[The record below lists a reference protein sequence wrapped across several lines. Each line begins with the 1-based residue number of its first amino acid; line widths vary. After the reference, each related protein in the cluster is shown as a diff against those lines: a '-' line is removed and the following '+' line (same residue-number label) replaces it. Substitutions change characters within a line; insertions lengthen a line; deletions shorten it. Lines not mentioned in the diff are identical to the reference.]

1 MRHNNRQI
9 IIFMR
14 RIILLSLAWAVT
26 TLGWAQ
32 NREISG
38 HVVDRDTK
46 DPIPQVTIQLLS
58 TADSAFVTGAL
69 TGEDGSFRLKASASG
84 RYILRFT
91 SVGYQ
96 REHRN
101 VTLKDS
107 TDVNIGTV
115 VLGADA
121 IMLKNTTV
129 TAQAARVTVV
139 EDTTIYNAAAYR
151 TPEGSVVEELVKKL
165 PGAEVSD
172 DGTVTI
178 NGKRVRKVKVDG
190 KEFMTGDT
198 KTAMKNLPTSI
209 VDKVKTYDERS
220 DMARITGIEDD
231 EETTVL
237 DFGLKEGMHRGT
249 FGNVDLGI
257 GTRKRYAERVMGSFM
272 NRKTRLVALGSANNV
287 GDRGFP
293 GGGGGGRFGGGQ
305 NGLNASKMIGL
316 NFNHESGQKKGA
328 RGSALQIDGSLL
340 WNHNDG
346 DRFSTTSTENF
357 VATSA
362 AFSNSLSQNYSRNN
376 SFQGQMRLEWEPD
389 TLWNVNMRASMNYS
403 ANDGNT
409 NSQSASYNKNPY
421 DIDGVTD
428 PLAQQD
434 ELEKLDSMMVN
445 AQKNQSV
452 SASNN
457 LTGNLSVMVNRK
469 LNAYGRNVT
478 LRGEV
483 GYGDNESKSLSENT
497 VALYQVR
504 NYLET
509 GDSTYVTRRYN
520 LTPTKNWNYSLQ
532 ATYSEPLTRRMFLQ
546 FNYQFR
552 YRYNKSDRSTY
563 DFSTNNPLMAGT
575 PFGPNQPGSIFAG
588 WNERYGGWDNYF
600 TPLGHP
606 LDYYENDSLSRFSE
620 YKNYIHDLRV
630 TLRIIQPKYQLNIG
644 VLIQPQRTHFVQ
656 RYYGH
661 DADTARNVL
670 NIAPTMNF
678 RYRWNRQKQVR
689 VEYRG
694 SSSQPSMSD
703 LLDITDDSNPLDV
716 TKGNPGLKPSFTHR
730 FNLRF
735 NNFIQSHTRFINAN
749 ASWSATRNSISNK
762 VTYNPLTGGRITQPD
777 NINGNWDASA
787 NITYNQSIDSAGV
800 WNISTATG
808 YNYNHYV
815 SYVTLQRNASSERN
829 TTYTSSV
836 SERLQVA
843 MRKDWFEVT
852 LDGSC
857 SYNHT
862 RNLLQETG
870 NLDTWQ
876 FSYGGSLNLYAP
888 WGMSLS
894 TDMHN
899 QSRRGYSDATLNTN
913 ELIWNAQLS
922 QSFLKGKPLTVMLQF
937 YDILHEMSNFSR
949 TINAM
954 RRSDTSYNS
963 INSYIMLHVV
973 YRMNVFGSREA
984 RRGMRGGMNF
994 GGFSD
999 GREGPGGFGGRGGRG
1014 GRRGGGGF
1022 GGRRN

>member
-1 MRHNNRQI
+1 
-9 IIFMR
+9 MR
-14 RIILLSLAWAVT
+14 RIIFLSLVWMMA
-26 TLGWAQ
+26 TLGWGQ
-32 NREISG
+32 NRQISG
-38 HVVDRDTK
+38 QVVDRDTK

-58 TADSAFVTGAL
+58 AADSAFVAGTL
-69 TGEDGSFRLKASASG
+69 TGDDGTFRLIASENG

-101 VTLKDS
+101 ITIKD
-107 TDVNIGTV
+107 TANVDLGTV
-115 VLGADA
+115 VMGADA

-129 TAQAARVTVV
+129 TAQAVRVTVV

-178 NGKRVRKVKVDG
+178 NGKRVKKVKVDG

-220 DMARITGIEDD
+220 DLARITGIEDD

-249 FGNVDLGI
+249 FGNIDLGL
-257 GTRKRYAERVMGSFM
+257 GTKKRYSGRAMGSYM
-272 NRKTRLVALGSANNV
+272 NRKSRIIGLGSANNV

-305 NGLNASKMIGL
+305 NGLNASKTAGL
-316 NFNHESGQKKGA
+316 NFNHESGQRKGQ
-328 RGSALQIDGSLL
+328 RGSALQTDASLQ

-346 DRFSTTSTENF
+346 DRFSTTSTQNF
-357 VATSA
+357 VATSG
-362 AFSNSLSQNYSRNN
+362 AFSNSLSQNFSRSNN
-376 SFQGQMRLEWEPD
+376 IQGQMRLEWTPD
-389 TLWNVNMRASMNYS
+389 TLWNVNMRANVNYS
-403 ANDGNT
+403 DNDGHT
-409 NSQSASYNKNPY
+409 TSQNASYNMNPY
-421 DIDGVTD
+421 DQEGITD
-428 PLAQQD
+428 PLAQQE
-434 ELEKLDSMMVN
+434 ELERIEKMMVNARNNNSVSYSDNLTANISMMVN
-445 AQKNQSV
+445 
-452 SASNN
+452 
-457 LTGNLSVMVNRK
+457 RR
-469 LNAYGRNVT
+469 LNPYGRNVT
-478 LRGEV
+478 LRGDA
-483 GYGDNESKSLSENT
+483 GYGNNESKSLSENA
-497 VALYQVR
+497 VELYQVK

-563 DFSTNNPLMAGT
+563 DFSSNNPLMAGT
-575 PFGPNQPGSIFAG
+575 MLGPNQPGSIFEG
-588 WNERYGGWDNYF
+588 WNELYGGWDSYF
-600 TPLGHP
+600 KQLGHP
-606 LDYYENDSLSRFSE
+606 VDYYESDSLSRFSE

-630 TLRIIQPKYQLNIG
+630 TLRIIQPKYQLSAG

-661 DADTARNVL
+661 DADTVRNVL

-678 RYRWNRQKQVR
+678 RYRWNRQKQLR

-694 SSSQPSMSD
+694 SSSQPSMGD

-749 ASWSATRNSISNK
+749 ASWSTTRNSISNK
-762 VTYNPLTGGRITQPD
+762 VTYNALTGGRITQPE
-777 NINGNWDASA
+777 NINGNWNASA
-787 NITYNQSIDSAGV
+787 GITYNQSVDSAGV
-800 WNISTATG
+800 WNISTATN
-808 YNYNHYV
+808 YSYNHYV
-815 SYVTLQRNASSERN
+815 AYVTLGRNASSERN
-829 TTYTSSV
+829 TTYTSSI
-836 SERLQVA
+836 SERLQLS

-963 INSYIMLHVV
+963 INSYAMLHVV
-973 YRMNVFGSREA
+973 YRLNVFGSREA
-984 RRGMRGGMNF
+984 RRGMMRGMNF
-994 GGFSD
+994 GGFSEGRD
-999 GREGPGGFGGRGGRG
+999 GSGGFGGRGGRG
-1014 GRRGGGGF
+1014 GRRGGGR
-1022 GGRRN
+1022 GR

>member
-1 MRHNNRQI
+1 
-9 IIFMR
+9 MR
-14 RIILLSLAWAVT
+14 RIIFLSLVWMMA
-26 TLGWAQ
+26 TLGWGQ
-32 NREISG
+32 NRQISG
-38 HVVDRDTK
+38 QVVDRDTK

-58 TADSAFVTGAL
+58 AADSAFVAGAL
-69 TGEDGSFRLKASASG
+69 TEDDGAFRLNASENG

-101 VTLKDS
+101 ITIKD
-107 TDVNIGTV
+107 TANVDLGTV
-115 VLGADA
+115 VMGADA

-129 TAQAARVTVV
+129 TAQAVRVTVV

-178 NGKRVRKVKVDG
+178 NGKRVKKVKVDG

-220 DMARITGIEDD
+220 DLARITGIEDD

-249 FGNVDLGI
+249 FGNVDLGL
-257 GTRKRYAERVMGSFM
+257 GTKKRYSGRAMGSYM
-272 NRKTRLVALGSANNV
+272 NRKSRIIGLGSANNV

-305 NGLNASKMIGL
+305 NGLNASKTAGL
-316 NFNHESGQKKGA
+316 NFNHESGQRKGQ
-328 RGSALQIDGSLL
+328 RGSALQTDASLQ

-346 DRFSTTSTENF
+346 DRFSTTSTQNF
-357 VATSA
+357 VATSG
-362 AFSNSLSQNYSRNN
+362 AFSNSQSQNFSRSNN
-376 SFQGQMRLEWEPD
+376 IQGQMRLEWTPD
-389 TLWNVNMRASMNYS
+389 TLWNVNMRANVNYS
-403 ANDGNT
+403 DNDGHT
-409 NSQSASYNKNPY
+409 TSQNASYNMNPY
-421 DIDGVTD
+421 DQEGITD
-428 PLAQQD
+428 PLAQQE
-434 ELEKLDSMMVN
+434 ELERIDKMMVNARNNNSVSYSDNLTANISMMVN
-445 AQKNQSV
+445 
-452 SASNN
+452 
-457 LTGNLSVMVNRK
+457 RR
-469 LNAYGRNVT
+469 LNPYGRNVT
-478 LRGEV
+478 LRGDA
-483 GYGDNESKSLSENT
+483 GYGNNESKSLSENA
-497 VALYQVR
+497 VELYQVK

-563 DFSTNNPLMAGT
+563 DFSSNNPLMAGT
-575 PFGPNQPGSIFAG
+575 MLGPNQPGSIFEG
-588 WNERYGGWDNYF
+588 WNELYGGWDSYF
-600 TPLGHP
+600 KQLGHP
-606 LDYYENDSLSRFSE
+606 VDYYESDSLSRFSE

-630 TLRIIQPKYQLNIG
+630 TLRIIQPKYQLSAG

-661 DADTARNVL
+661 DADTVRNVL

-678 RYRWNRQKQVR
+678 RYRWNRQKQLR

-694 SSSQPSMSD
+694 SSSQPSMGD

-762 VTYNPLTGGRITQPD
+762 VTYNALTGGRITQPE
-777 NINGNWDASA
+777 NINGNWNASA
-787 NITYNQSIDSAGV
+787 GITYNQSVDSAGV
-800 WNISTATG
+800 WNISTATN
-808 YNYNHYV
+808 YSYNHYV
-815 SYVTLQRNASSERN
+815 AYVTLGRNASSERN
-829 TTYTSSV
+829 TTYTSSI
-836 SERLQVA
+836 SERLQLS

-963 INSYIMLHVV
+963 INSYAMLHVV
-973 YRMNVFGSREA
+973 YRLNVFGSREA
-984 RRGMRGGMNF
+984 RRGMMRGMNF
-994 GGFSD
+994 GGFSEGRD
-999 GREGPGGFGGRGGRG
+999 GSGGFGGRGGRG

>member
-1 MRHNNRQI
+1 
-9 IIFMR
+9 MR
-14 RIILLSLAWAVT
+14 RIIFLGLVWMMA
-26 TLGWAQ
+26 TLGWGQ
-32 NREISG
+32 NRQISG
-38 HVVDRDTK
+38 QVVDRDTK

-58 TADSAFVTGAL
+58 AADSAFVAGTL
-69 TGEDGSFRLKASASG
+69 TGDDGAFRLNASENG

-101 VTLKDS
+101 ITIKD
-107 TDVNIGTV
+107 TANVDLGTV
-115 VLGADA
+115 VMGADA

-129 TAQAARVTVV
+129 TAQAVRVTVV

-178 NGKRVRKVKVDG
+178 NGKRVKKVKVDG

-220 DMARITGIEDD
+220 DLARITGIEDD

-249 FGNVDLGI
+249 FGNVDLGL
-257 GTRKRYAERVMGSFM
+257 GTKKRYSGRAMGSYM
-272 NRKTRLVALGSANNV
+272 NRKSRIIGLGSANNV

-305 NGLNASKMIGL
+305 NGLNASKTAGL
-316 NFNHESGQKKGA
+316 NFNHESGQRKGQ
-328 RGSALQIDGSLL
+328 RGSALQTDASLQ

-346 DRFSTTSTENF
+346 DRFSTTSTQNF
-357 VATSA
+357 VATSG
-362 AFSNSLSQNYSRNN
+362 AFSNSQSQNFSRSNN
-376 SFQGQMRLEWEPD
+376 IQGQMRLEWTPD
-389 TLWNVNMRASMNYS
+389 TLWNVNMRANVTYS
-403 ANDGNT
+403 DNDGHT
-409 NSQSASYNKNPY
+409 TSQNASYNMNPY
-421 DIDGVTD
+421 DQEGITD
-428 PLAQQD
+428 PLAQQE
-434 ELEKLDSMMVN
+434 ELERIDKMMVNARNNNSVSYSDNLTANISMMVN
-445 AQKNQSV
+445 
-452 SASNN
+452 
-457 LTGNLSVMVNRK
+457 RR
-469 LNAYGRNVT
+469 LNPYGRNVT
-478 LRGEV
+478 LRGDA
-483 GYGDNESKSLSENT
+483 GYGNNESKSLSENA
-497 VALYQVR
+497 VELYQVK

-563 DFSTNNPLMAGT
+563 DFSSNNPLMAGT
-575 PFGPNQPGSIFAG
+575 MLGPNQPGSIFEG
-588 WNERYGGWDNYF
+588 WNELYGGWDSYF
-600 TPLGHP
+600 KQLGHP
-606 LDYYENDSLSRFSE
+606 VDYYESDSLSRFSE

-630 TLRIIQPKYQLNIG
+630 TLRIIQPKYQLSAG

-661 DADTARNVL
+661 DADTVRNVL

-678 RYRWNRQKQVR
+678 RYRWNRQKQLR

-694 SSSQPSMSD
+694 SSSQPSMGD

-762 VTYNPLTGGRITQPD
+762 VTYNALTGGRITQPE
-777 NINGNWDASA
+777 NINGNWNASA
-787 NITYNQSIDSAGV
+787 GITYNQSVDSAGV
-800 WNISTATG
+800 WNISTATN
-808 YNYNHYV
+808 YSYNHYV
-815 SYVTLQRNASSERN
+815 AYVTLGRNASSERN
-829 TTYTSSV
+829 TTYTSSI
-836 SERLQVA
+836 SERLQLS

-922 QSFLKGKPLTVMLQF
+922 QSFLKGRPLTVMLQF

-963 INSYIMLHVV
+963 INSYAMLHVM
-973 YRMNVFGSREA
+973 YRLNVFGSREA
-984 RRGMRGGMNF
+984 RRGMMRGMNF
-994 GGFSD
+994 GGFSE
-999 GREGPGGFGGRGGRG
+999 GREGSGGFGGRGGRG
-1014 GRRGGGGF
+1014 GRRGGGR
-1022 GGRRN
+1022 GR

>member
-1 MRHNNRQI
+1 
-9 IIFMR
+9 MR
-14 RIILLSLAWAVT
+14 RIIFLSLVWMMA
-26 TLGWAQ
+26 TLGWGQ
-32 NREISG
+32 NRQISG
-38 HVVDRDTK
+38 QVVDRDTK

-58 TADSAFVTGAL
+58 AADSAFVAGAL
-69 TGEDGSFRLKASASG
+69 TGDDGAFRLNASENG

-101 VTLKDS
+101 ITIKD
-107 TDVNIGTV
+107 TANVDLGTV
-115 VLGADA
+115 VMGADA

-129 TAQAARVTVV
+129 TAQAVRVTVV

-178 NGKRVRKVKVDG
+178 NGKRVKKVKVDG

-220 DMARITGIEDD
+220 DLARITGIEDD

-249 FGNVDLGI
+249 FGNVDLGL
-257 GTRKRYAERVMGSFM
+257 GTKKRYSGRAMGSYM
-272 NRKTRLVALGSANNV
+272 NRKSRIIGLGSANNV

-305 NGLNASKMIGL
+305 NGLNASKTAGL
-316 NFNHESGQKKGA
+316 NFNHESGQRKGQ
-328 RGSALQIDGSLL
+328 RGSALQTDASLQ

-346 DRFSTTSTENF
+346 DRFSTTSTQNF
-357 VATSA
+357 VATSG
-362 AFSNSLSQNYSRNN
+362 AFSNSLSQNFSRSNN
-376 SFQGQMRLEWEPD
+376 IQGQMRLEWTPD
-389 TLWNVNMRASMNYS
+389 TLWNVNMRANVNYS
-403 ANDGNT
+403 DNDGHT
-409 NSQSASYNKNPY
+409 TSQNASYNMNPY
-421 DIDGVTD
+421 DQEGITD
-428 PLAQQD
+428 PLAQQE
-434 ELEKLDSMMVN
+434 ELERIDKMMVNARNNNSVSYSDNLTANISMMVN
-445 AQKNQSV
+445 
-452 SASNN
+452 
-457 LTGNLSVMVNRK
+457 RR
-469 LNAYGRNVT
+469 LNPYGRNVT
-478 LRGEV
+478 LRGDA
-483 GYGDNESKSLSENT
+483 GYGNNESKSLSENA
-497 VALYQVR
+497 VELYQVK

-563 DFSTNNPLMAGT
+563 DFSSNNPLMAGT
-575 PFGPNQPGSIFAG
+575 MLGPNQPGSIFEG
-588 WNERYGGWDNYF
+588 WNELYGGWDSYF
-600 TPLGHP
+600 KQLGHP
-606 LDYYENDSLSRFSE
+606 VDYYESDSLSRFSE

-630 TLRIIQPKYQLNIG
+630 TLRIIQPKYQLSAG

-661 DADTARNVL
+661 DADTVRNVL

-678 RYRWNRQKQVR
+678 RYRWNRQKQLR

-694 SSSQPSMSD
+694 SSSQPSMGD

-762 VTYNPLTGGRITQPD
+762 VTYNALTGGRITQPE
-777 NINGNWDASA
+777 NINGNWNASA
-787 NITYNQSIDSAGV
+787 GITYNQSVDSAGV
-800 WNISTATG
+800 WNISTATN
-808 YNYNHYV
+808 YSYNHYV
-815 SYVTLQRNASSERN
+815 AYVTLGRNASSERN
-829 TTYTSSV
+829 TTYTSSI
-836 SERLQVA
+836 SERLQLS

-963 INSYIMLHVV
+963 INSYAMLHVV
-973 YRMNVFGSREA
+973 YRLNVFGSRDA
-984 RRGMRGGMNF
+984 RRGMMRGMNF
-994 GGFSD
+994 GGLSE
-999 GREGPGGFGGRGGRG
+999 GREGSGGFGGRGGRG
-1014 GRRGGGGF
+1014 GRRGGGR
-1022 GGRRN
+1022 GR

>member
-1 MRHNNRQI
+1 
-9 IIFMR
+9 MR
-14 RIILLSLAWAVT
+14 RIIFLSLVWMIA
-26 TLGWAQ
+26 TLGWGQ
-32 NREISG
+32 NRQISG
-38 HVVDRDTK
+38 QVVDRDTK
-46 DPIPQVTIQLLS
+46 EAIPQVTIQLLS
-58 TADSAFVTGAL
+58 AADSAFVAGTLTEDDGA
-69 TGEDGSFRLKASASG
+69 FRLNASENG

-101 VTLKDS
+101 ITIKD
-107 TDVNIGTV
+107 TANVDLGTV
-115 VLGADA
+115 VMGADA

-129 TAQAARVTVV
+129 TAQAVRVTVV

-178 NGKRVRKVKVDG
+178 NGKRVKKVKVDG

-198 KTAMKNLPTSI
+198 KAAMKNLPTAI

-220 DMARITGIEDD
+220 DLARITGIEDD

-249 FGNVDLGI
+249 FGNVDLGL
-257 GTRKRYAERVMGSFM
+257 GTKKRYSGRAMGSYM
-272 NRKTRLVALGSANNV
+272 NRKSRIIGLGSANNV

-305 NGLNASKMIGL
+305 NGLNASKTAGL
-316 NFNHESGQKKGA
+316 NFNHESGQRKGQ
-328 RGSALQIDGSLL
+328 RGSALQTDASLQ

-346 DRFSTTSTENF
+346 DRFSTTSTQNF
-357 VATSA
+357 VATSG
-362 AFSNSLSQNYSRNN
+362 AFSNSLSQNFSRSNN
-376 SFQGQMRLEWEPD
+376 IQGQMRLEWTPD
-389 TLWNVNMRASMNYS
+389 TLWNVNMRANVNYS
-403 ANDGNT
+403 DNDGHT
-409 NSQSASYNKNPY
+409 TSQNASYNMNPY
-421 DIDGVTD
+421 DQEGITD
-428 PLAQQD
+428 PLAQQE
-434 ELEKLDSMMVN
+434 ELERIEKMMVNARNNNSVSYSDNLTANISMMVN
-445 AQKNQSV
+445 
-452 SASNN
+452 
-457 LTGNLSVMVNRK
+457 RR
-469 LNAYGRNVT
+469 LNPYGRNVT
-478 LRGEV
+478 LRGDA
-483 GYGDNESKSLSENT
+483 GYGNNESKSLSENA
-497 VALYQVR
+497 VELYQVK

-563 DFSTNNPLMAGT
+563 DFSSNNPLMAGT
-575 PFGPNQPGSIFAG
+575 MLGPNQPGSIFEG
-588 WNERYGGWDNYF
+588 WHELYGGWDSYF
-600 TPLGHP
+600 KQLGYP
-606 LDYYENDSLSRFSE
+606 VDYYESDSLSRFSE

-630 TLRIIQPKYQLNIG
+630 TLRIIQPKYQLSAG

-661 DADTARNVL
+661 DADTVRNVL

-678 RYRWNRQKQVR
+678 RYRWNRQKQLR

-694 SSSQPSMSD
+694 SSSQPSMGD

-762 VTYNPLTGGRITQPD
+762 VTYNALTGGRITQPE
-777 NINGNWDASA
+777 NINGNWNASA
-787 NITYNQSIDSAGV
+787 GITYNQSVDSAGV
-800 WNISTATG
+800 WNISTATN
-808 YNYNHYV
+808 YSYNHYV
-815 SYVTLQRNASSERN
+815 AYVTLGRNASSERN
-829 TTYTSSV
+829 TTYTSSI
-836 SERLQVA
+836 SERLQLS

-963 INSYIMLHVV
+963 INSYAMLHVV
-973 YRMNVFGSREA
+973 YRLNVFGSREA
-984 RRGMRGGMNF
+984 RRGMMRGMNF
-994 GGFSD
+994 GGFSE
-999 GREGPGGFGGRGGRG
+999 GREGSGGFGGRGGRG

-1022 GGRRN
+1022 GGRGR

>member
-1 MRHNNRQI
+1 
-9 IIFMR
+9 MR
-14 RIILLSLAWAVT
+14 RIIFLGLVWMMA
-26 TLGWAQ
+26 TLGWGQ
-32 NREISG
+32 NRQISG
-38 HVVDRDTK
+38 QVVDRDTK

-58 TADSAFVTGAL
+58 AADSAFVAGAL
-69 TGEDGSFRLKASASG
+69 TGDDGAFRLNASENG

-101 VTLKDS
+101 ITIKD
-107 TDVNIGTV
+107 TANVDLGTV
-115 VLGADA
+115 VMGADA

-129 TAQAARVTVV
+129 TAQAVRVTVV

-178 NGKRVRKVKVDG
+178 NGKRVKKVKVDG

-220 DMARITGIEDD
+220 DLARITGIEDD

-249 FGNVDLGI
+249 FGNVDLGL
-257 GTRKRYAERVMGSFM
+257 GTKKRYSGRAMGSYM
-272 NRKTRLVALGSANNV
+272 NRKSRIIGLGSANNV

-305 NGLNASKMIGL
+305 NGLNASKTAGL
-316 NFNHESGQKKGA
+316 NFNHESGQRKGQ
-328 RGSALQIDGSLL
+328 RGSALQTDASLQ

-346 DRFSTTSTENF
+346 DRFSTTSTQNF
-357 VATSA
+357 VATSG
-362 AFSNSLSQNYSRNN
+362 AFSNSQSQNFSRSNN
-376 SFQGQMRLEWEPD
+376 IQGQMRLEWTPD
-389 TLWNVNMRASMNYS
+389 TLWNVNMRANVNYS
-403 ANDGNT
+403 DNDGHT
-409 NSQSASYNKNPY
+409 TSQNASYNMNPY
-421 DIDGVTD
+421 DQEGITD
-428 PLAQQD
+428 PLAQQE
-434 ELEKLDSMMVN
+434 ELERIDKMMVNARNNNSVSYSDNLTANISMMVN
-445 AQKNQSV
+445 
-452 SASNN
+452 
-457 LTGNLSVMVNRK
+457 RR
-469 LNAYGRNVT
+469 LNPYGRNVT
-478 LRGEV
+478 LRGDA
-483 GYGDNESKSLSENT
+483 GYGNNESKSLSENA
-497 VALYQVR
+497 VELYQVK

-563 DFSTNNPLMAGT
+563 DFSSNNPLVAGT
-575 PFGPNQPGSIFAG
+575 MLGPNQPGSIFEG
-588 WNERYGGWDNYF
+588 WNELYGGWDSYF
-600 TPLGHP
+600 KQLGHP
-606 LDYYENDSLSRFSE
+606 VDYYESDSLSRFSE

-630 TLRIIQPKYQLNIG
+630 TLRIIQPKYQLSAG

-661 DADTARNVL
+661 DADTVRNVL

-678 RYRWNRQKQVR
+678 RYRWNRQKQLR

-694 SSSQPSMSD
+694 SSSQPSMGD

-762 VTYNPLTGGRITQPD
+762 VTYNALTGGRITQPE
-777 NINGNWDASA
+777 NINGNWNASA
-787 NITYNQSIDSAGV
+787 GITYNQSVDSAGV
-800 WNISTATG
+800 WNISTATN
-808 YNYNHYV
+808 YSYNHYV
-815 SYVTLQRNASSERN
+815 AYVTLGRNASSERN
-829 TTYTSSV
+829 TTYTSSI
-836 SERLQVA
+836 SERLQLS

-876 FSYGGSLNLYAP
+876 FSYGGSLNLYVP

-937 YDILHEMSNFSR
+937 YDILHKMSNFSR

-963 INSYIMLHVV
+963 INSYAMLHVV
-973 YRMNVFGSREA
+973 YRLNVFGSREA
-984 RRGMRGGMNF
+984 RRGMMRGMNF

-999 GREGPGGFGGRGGRG
+999 GRDGSGGFGGRGGRG

-1022 GGRRN
+1022 GGRGR

>member
-1 MRHNNRQI
+1 MMATLGWGQNRQI
-9 IIFMR
+9 
-14 RIILLSLAWAVT
+14 
-26 TLGWAQ
+26 
-32 NREISG
+32 SG
-38 HVVDRDTK
+38 QVVDRDTK

-58 TADSAFVTGAL
+58 AADSAFVAGAL
-69 TGEDGSFRLKASASG
+69 TGDDGAFRLNALENG

-101 VTLKDS
+101 ITIKD
-107 TDVNIGTV
+107 TANVDLGTV
-115 VLGADA
+115 VMGADA

-129 TAQAARVTVV
+129 TAQAVRVTVV

-178 NGKRVRKVKVDG
+178 NGKRVKKVKVDG

-220 DMARITGIEDD
+220 DLARITGIEDD

-249 FGNVDLGI
+249 FGNVDLGL
-257 GTRKRYAERVMGSFM
+257 GTKKRYSGRAMGSYM
-272 NRKTRLVALGSANNV
+272 NRKSRIIGLGSANNV

-305 NGLNASKMIGL
+305 NGLNASKTAGL
-316 NFNHESGQKKGA
+316 NFNHESGQRKGQ
-328 RGSALQIDGSLL
+328 RGSALQTDASLQ

-346 DRFSTTSTENF
+346 DRFSTTSTQNF
-357 VATSA
+357 VATSG
-362 AFSNSLSQNYSRNN
+362 AFSNSLSQNFSRNN
-376 SFQGQMRLEWEPD
+376 NIQGQMRLEWTPD
-389 TLWNVNMRASMNYS
+389 TLWNVNMRANVNYS
-403 ANDGNT
+403 DNDGHT
-409 NSQSASYNKNPY
+409 TSQNASYNMNPY
-421 DIDGVTD
+421 DQEGITD
-428 PLAQQD
+428 PLAQQE
-434 ELEKLDSMMVN
+434 ELERIDKMMVNARNNNSVSYSDNLTGNISMMVN
-445 AQKNQSV
+445 
-452 SASNN
+452 
-457 LTGNLSVMVNRK
+457 RR
-469 LNAYGRNVT
+469 LNPYGRNVT
-478 LRGEV
+478 LRGDA
-483 GYGDNESKSLSENT
+483 GYGNNESKSLSENA
-497 VALYQVR
+497 VELYQVK

-563 DFSTNNPLMAGT
+563 DFSSNNPLMAGT
-575 PFGPNQPGSIFAG
+575 MLGPNQPGSIFEG
-588 WNERYGGWDNYF
+588 WNELYGGWDSYF
-600 TPLGHP
+600 KQLGHP
-606 LDYYENDSLSRFSE
+606 VDYYESDSLSRFSE

-630 TLRIIQPKYQLNIG
+630 TLRIIQPKYQLSAG

-661 DADTARNVL
+661 DADTVRNVL

-678 RYRWNRQKQVR
+678 RYRWNRQKQLR

-694 SSSQPSMSD
+694 SSSQPSMGD

-762 VTYNPLTGGRITQPD
+762 VTYNALTGGRITQPE
-777 NINGNWDASA
+777 NINGNWNASA
-787 NITYNQSIDSAGV
+787 GITYNQSVDSAGV
-800 WNISTATG
+800 WNISTATN
-808 YNYNHYV
+808 YSYNHYV
-815 SYVTLQRNASSERN
+815 AYVTLGRNASSERN
-829 TTYTSSV
+829 TTYTSSI
-836 SERLQVA
+836 SERLQLS

-963 INSYIMLHVV
+963 INSYAMLHVV
-973 YRMNVFGSREA
+973 YRLNVFGSREA
-984 RRGMRGGMNF
+984 RRGMMRGMNF
-994 GGFSD
+994 GGFSE
-999 GREGPGGFGGRGGRG
+999 GREGSGGFGGRGGRG
-1014 GRRGGGGF
+1014 GRRGGGR
-1022 GGRRN
+1022 GR

>member
-1 MRHNNRQI
+1 MMATLGWGQNRQI
-9 IIFMR
+9 
-14 RIILLSLAWAVT
+14 
-26 TLGWAQ
+26 
-32 NREISG
+32 SG
-38 HVVDRDTK
+38 QVVDRDTK

-58 TADSAFVTGAL
+58 AADSAFVAGAL
-69 TGEDGSFRLKASASG
+69 TGDDGAFRLNALENG

-101 VTLKDS
+101 ITIKD
-107 TDVNIGTV
+107 TANVDLGTV
-115 VLGADA
+115 VMGADA

-129 TAQAARVTVV
+129 TAQAVRVTVV

-178 NGKRVRKVKVDG
+178 NGKRVKKVKVDG

-220 DMARITGIEDD
+220 DLARITGIEDD

-249 FGNVDLGI
+249 FGNVDLGL
-257 GTRKRYAERVMGSFM
+257 GTKKRYSGRAMGSYM
-272 NRKTRLVALGSANNV
+272 NRKSRIIGLGSANNV

-305 NGLNASKMIGL
+305 NGLNASKTAGL
-316 NFNHESGQKKGA
+316 NFNHESGQRKGQ
-328 RGSALQIDGSLL
+328 RGSALQTDASLQ

-346 DRFSTTSTENF
+346 DRFSTTSTQNF
-357 VATSA
+357 VATSG
-362 AFSNSLSQNYSRNN
+362 AFSNSLSQNFSRNN
-376 SFQGQMRLEWEPD
+376 NIQGQMRLEWTPD
-389 TLWNVNMRASMNYS
+389 TLWNVNMRANVNYS
-403 ANDGNT
+403 DNDGHT
-409 NSQSASYNKNPY
+409 TSQNASYNMNPY
-421 DIDGVTD
+421 DQEGITD
-428 PLAQQD
+428 PLAQQE
-434 ELEKLDSMMVN
+434 ELERIDKMMVNARNNNSVSYSDNLTANISMMVN
-445 AQKNQSV
+445 
-452 SASNN
+452 
-457 LTGNLSVMVNRK
+457 RR
-469 LNAYGRNVT
+469 LNPYGRNVT
-478 LRGEV
+478 LRGDA
-483 GYGDNESKSLSENT
+483 GYGNNESKSLSENA
-497 VALYQVR
+497 VELYQVK

-563 DFSTNNPLMAGT
+563 DFSSNNPLMAGT
-575 PFGPNQPGSIFAG
+575 MLGPNQPGSIFEG
-588 WNERYGGWDNYF
+588 WNELYGGWDSYF
-600 TPLGHP
+600 KQLGHP
-606 LDYYENDSLSRFSE
+606 VDYYESDSLSRFSE

-630 TLRIIQPKYQLNIG
+630 TLRIIQPKYQLSAG

-661 DADTARNVL
+661 DADTVRNVL

-678 RYRWNRQKQVR
+678 RYRWNRQKQLR

-694 SSSQPSMSD
+694 SSSQPSMGD

-762 VTYNPLTGGRITQPD
+762 VTYNALTGGRITQPE
-777 NINGNWDASA
+777 NINGNWNASA
-787 NITYNQSIDSAGV
+787 GITYNQSVDSAGV
-800 WNISTATG
+800 WNISTATN
-808 YNYNHYV
+808 YSYNHYV
-815 SYVTLQRNASSERN
+815 AYVTLGRNASSERN
-829 TTYTSSV
+829 TTYTSSI
-836 SERLQVA
+836 SERLQLS

-963 INSYIMLHVV
+963 INSYAMLHVV
-973 YRMNVFGSREA
+973 YRLNVFGSREA
-984 RRGMRGGMNF
+984 RRGMMRGMNF
-994 GGFSD
+994 GGFSE
-999 GREGPGGFGGRGGRG
+999 GREGSGGFGGRGGRG

-1022 GGRRN
+1022 GGRGR

>member
-1 MRHNNRQI
+1 
-9 IIFMR
+9 MR
-14 RIILLSLAWAVT
+14 RIIFLSLVWMMA
-26 TLGWAQ
+26 TLGWGQ
-32 NREISG
+32 NRKISG
-38 HVVDRDTK
+38 QVVDRDTK

-58 TADSAFVTGAL
+58 AADSAFVAGAL
-69 TGEDGSFRLKASASG
+69 TEDDGAFRLNASENG

-101 VTLKDS
+101 ITIKD
-107 TDVNIGTV
+107 TANVDLGTV
-115 VLGADA
+115 VMGADA

-129 TAQAARVTVV
+129 TAQAVRVTVV

-178 NGKRVRKVKVDG
+178 NGKRVKKVKVDG

-220 DMARITGIEDD
+220 DLARITGIEDD

-249 FGNVDLGI
+249 FGNVDLGL
-257 GTRKRYAERVMGSFM
+257 GTKKRYSGRAMGSYM
-272 NRKTRLVALGSANNV
+272 NRKSRIIGLGSANNV

-305 NGLNASKMIGL
+305 NGLNASKTAGL
-316 NFNHESGQKKGA
+316 NFNHESGQRKGQ
-328 RGSALQIDGSLL
+328 RGSALQTDASLQ

-346 DRFSTTSTENF
+346 DRFSTTSTQNF
-357 VATSA
+357 VATSG
-362 AFSNSLSQNYSRNN
+362 AFSNSQSQNFSRSNN
-376 SFQGQMRLEWEPD
+376 IQGQMRLEWTPD
-389 TLWNVNMRASMNYS
+389 TLWNVNMRANVNYS
-403 ANDGNT
+403 DNDGHT
-409 NSQSASYNKNPY
+409 TSQNASYNMNPY
-421 DIDGVTD
+421 DQEGITD
-428 PLAQQD
+428 PLAQQE
-434 ELEKLDSMMVN
+434 ELERIDKMMVNARNNNSVSYSDNLTANISMMVN
-445 AQKNQSV
+445 
-452 SASNN
+452 
-457 LTGNLSVMVNRK
+457 RR
-469 LNAYGRNVT
+469 LNPYGRNVT
-478 LRGEV
+478 LRGDA
-483 GYGDNESKSLSENT
+483 GYGNNESKSLSENA
-497 VALYQVR
+497 VELYQVK

-563 DFSTNNPLMAGT
+563 DFSSNNPLMAGT
-575 PFGPNQPGSIFAG
+575 MLGPNQPGSIFEG
-588 WNERYGGWDNYF
+588 WNELYGGWDSYF
-600 TPLGHP
+600 KQLGHP
-606 LDYYENDSLSRFSE
+606 VDYYESDSLSRFSE

-630 TLRIIQPKYQLNIG
+630 TLRIIQPKYQLSAG

-661 DADTARNVL
+661 DADTVRNVL

-678 RYRWNRQKQVR
+678 RYRWNRQKQLR

-694 SSSQPSMSD
+694 SSSQPSMGD

-762 VTYNPLTGGRITQPD
+762 VTYNALTGGRITQPE
-777 NINGNWDASA
+777 NINGNWNASA
-787 NITYNQSIDSAGV
+787 GITYNQSVDSAGV
-800 WNISTATG
+800 WNISTATN
-808 YNYNHYV
+808 YSYNHYV
-815 SYVTLQRNASSERN
+815 AYVTLGRNASSERN
-829 TTYTSSV
+829 TTYTSSI
-836 SERLQVA
+836 SERLQLS

-937 YDILHEMSNFSR
+937 YDILHQMSNFSR

-963 INSYIMLHVV
+963 INSYAMLHVV
-973 YRMNVFGSREA
+973 YRLNVFGSREA
-984 RRGMRGGMNF
+984 RRGMMRGMNF
-994 GGFSD
+994 GGFSEGWD
-999 GREGPGGFGGRGGRG
+999 GSGGFGGRGGRG

>member
-1 MRHNNRQI
+1 
-9 IIFMR
+9 MR
-14 RIILLSLAWAVT
+14 RIILLSLVWVMA
-26 TLGWAQ
+26 TLGWGQ
-32 NREISG
+32 NRQISG
-38 HVVDRDTK
+38 QVVDRDTK

-58 TADSAFVTGAL
+58 AADSAFVAGAL
-69 TGEDGSFRLKASASG
+69 TDDDGAFRLNASGNG

-96 REHRN
+96 REHKN
-101 VTLKDS
+101 ITLKD
-107 TDVNIGTV
+107 TANVDLGTV
-115 VLGADA
+115 VMGADA

-172 DGTVTI
+172 DGSVTI
-178 NGKRVRKVKVDG
+178 NGKKVKKIKVDG

-220 DMARITGIEDD
+220 DLARITGIEDD
-231 EETTVL
+231 DESTVL
-237 DFGLKEGMHRGT
+237 DFALKEGMHRGT
-249 FGNVDLGI
+249 FGNVDLGV
-257 GTRKRYAERVMGSFM
+257 GTKKRYSERAMGSYM
-272 NRKTRLVALGSANNV
+272 NQKMRVVGLGSANNV

-305 NGLNASKMIGL
+305 NGLNASKMLGL
-316 NFNHESGQKKGA
+316 NFNRESGQKKGG
-328 RGSALQIDGSLL
+328 RGSALQFDGSLL

-346 DRFSTTSTENF
+346 DRQSATSTQNF
-357 VATSA
+357 VTTAS
-362 AFSNSLSQNYSRNN
+362 AFSNSLSQNFSRNN
-376 SFQGQMRLEWEPD
+376 ILQGQMRLEWQPD
-389 TLWNVNMRASMNYS
+389 TVWNVSMRANVNYS
-403 ANDGNT
+403 NNDGRT
-409 NSQSASYNKNPY
+409 TSQDASYNMNPY
-421 DIDGVTD
+421 DQDGITD

-434 ELEKLDSMMVN
+434 ELEQIDKMMVN
-445 AQKNQSV
+445 ARNNNSV
-452 SASNN
+452 SYSD
-457 LTGNLSVMVNRK
+457 NLSANISTMVNYK
-469 LNAYGRNVT
+469 LNQYGRNVT
-478 LRGEV
+478 VRGDV
-483 GYGDNESKSLSENT
+483 GYGNNESKNLSENE
-497 VALYQVR
+497 VELYQVK

-563 DFSTNNPLMAGT
+563 DFSSNNPLMMGT
-575 PFGPNQPGSIFAG
+575 IFGPNQPGSLLDA
-588 WNERYGGWDNYF
+588 WNERYGGWDSYF

-606 LDYYENDSLSRFSE
+606 VEYYESESLSRFSE
-620 YKNYIHDLRV
+620 YTNYIHDLRV
-630 TLRIIQPKYQLNIG
+630 TLRVIQEKYQLNIG
-644 VLIQPQRTHFVQ
+644 VLMQPQRTHFVQ

-661 DADTARNVL
+661 DADTVRNVL
-670 NIAPTMNF
+670 NVAPTMTF
-678 RYRWNRQKQVR
+678 RYRWNRQKQLR
-689 VEYRG
+689 LEYRG
-694 SSSQPSMSD
+694 SSSQPSMGD

-749 ASWSATRNSISNK
+749 ASWSTTLNSISNM
-762 VTYNPLTGGRITQPD
+762 VTYNPLTGGRLTQPE
-777 NINGNWDASA
+777 NINGNWNASA
-787 NITYNQSIDSAGV
+787 GITYNQAIDSAGV
-800 WNISTATG
+800 WNVSTATN

-815 SYVTLQRNASSERN
+815 GYVSLQRNASSERN
-829 TTYTSSV
+829 TTYTSSI
-836 SERLQVA
+836 SERLQLS
-843 MRKDWFEVT
+843 MRKDWYEVT

-913 ELIWNAQLS
+913 ELIWNAQIS
-922 QSFLKGKPLTVMLQF
+922 QSFLKGRPLTVMLQF
-937 YDILHEMSNFSR
+937 YDILNEMSNFSR
-949 TINAM
+949 SINAM

-963 INSYIMLHVV
+963 INSYAMLHVV
-973 YRMNVFGSREA
+973 YRMNLFGSREA
-984 RRGMRGGMNF
+984 RRGMRGRNF
-994 GGFSD
+994 GGFPGMPD
-999 GREGPGGFGGRGGRG
+999 GGGGRGGRG
-1014 GRRGGGGF
+1014 GFGGGRGGGFGGGGF
-1022 GGRRN
+1022 GGGGRRGR

>member
-1 MRHNNRQI
+1 MRKFIFLGLVWMMATLGWGQNRQI
-9 IIFMR
+9 
-14 RIILLSLAWAVT
+14 
-26 TLGWAQ
+26 
-32 NREISG
+32 SG
-38 HVVDRDTK
+38 QVVDRDTK

-58 TADSAFVTGAL
+58 AADSAFMAGAL
-69 TGEDGSFRLKASASG
+69 TGDDGAFRLNASENG

-101 VTLKDS
+101 ITIKD
-107 TDVNIGTV
+107 TANVDLGTV
-115 VLGADA
+115 VMGADA

-129 TAQAARVTVV
+129 TAQAVRVTVV

-178 NGKRVRKVKVDG
+178 NGKRVKKVKVDG

-220 DMARITGIEDD
+220 DLARITGIEDD

-249 FGNVDLGI
+249 FGNIDLGL
-257 GTRKRYAERVMGSFM
+257 GTKKRYSGRAMGSYM
-272 NRKTRLVALGSANNV
+272 NRKSRIIGLGSANNV

-305 NGLNASKMIGL
+305 NGLNASKTAGL
-316 NFNHESGQKKGA
+316 NFNHESGQRKGQ
-328 RGSALQIDGSLL
+328 RGSALQTDASLQ

-346 DRFSTTSTENF
+346 DRFSTTSTQNF
-357 VATSA
+357 VATSG
-362 AFSNSLSQNYSRNN
+362 AFSNSLSQNFSRSNN
-376 SFQGQMRLEWEPD
+376 IQGQMRLEWTPD
-389 TLWNVNMRASMNYS
+389 TLWNVNMRANVNYS
-403 ANDGNT
+403 DNDGHT
-409 NSQSASYNKNPY
+409 TSQNASYNMNPY
-421 DIDGVTD
+421 DQEGITD
-428 PLAQQD
+428 PLAQQE
-434 ELEKLDSMMVN
+434 ELERIEKMMVNARNNNSVSYSDNLTANISMMVN
-445 AQKNQSV
+445 
-452 SASNN
+452 
-457 LTGNLSVMVNRK
+457 RR
-469 LNAYGRNVT
+469 LNPYGRNVT
-478 LRGEV
+478 LRGDA
-483 GYGDNESKSLSENT
+483 GYGNNESKSLSENA
-497 VALYQVR
+497 VELYQVK

-563 DFSTNNPLMAGT
+563 DFSSNNPLMAGT
-575 PFGPNQPGSIFAG
+575 MLGPNQPGSIFEG
-588 WNERYGGWDNYF
+588 WNELHGGWDSYF
-600 TPLGHP
+600 KQLGHP
-606 LDYYENDSLSRFSE
+606 VDYYESDSLSRFSE

-630 TLRIIQPKYQLNIG
+630 TLRIIQPKYQLSAG

-661 DADTARNVL
+661 DADTVRNVL

-678 RYRWNRQKQVR
+678 RYRWNRQKQLR

-694 SSSQPSMSD
+694 SSSQPSMGD

-762 VTYNPLTGGRITQPD
+762 VTYNALTGGRITQPE
-777 NINGNWDASA
+777 NINGNWNASA
-787 NITYNQSIDSAGV
+787 GITYNQSVDSAGV
-800 WNISTATG
+800 WNISTATN
-808 YNYNHYV
+808 YSYNHYV
-815 SYVTLQRNASSERN
+815 AYVTLGRNASSERN
-829 TTYTSSV
+829 TTYTSSI
-836 SERLQVA
+836 SERLQLS

-922 QSFLKGKPLTVMLQF
+922 QSFLKGRPLTVMLQF

-963 INSYIMLHVV
+963 INSYAMLHVV
-973 YRMNVFGSREA
+973 YRLNVFGSREA
-984 RRGMRGGMNF
+984 RRGMMRGMNF
-994 GGFSD
+994 GGFSEGRD
-999 GREGPGGFGGRGGRG
+999 GSGGFGGRGGRG
-1014 GRRGGGGF
+1014 GRRGGGR
-1022 GGRRN
+1022 GR

>member
-1 MRHNNRQI
+1 MMATLGWGQNRQI
-9 IIFMR
+9 
-14 RIILLSLAWAVT
+14 
-26 TLGWAQ
+26 
-32 NREISG
+32 SG
-38 HVVDRDTK
+38 QVVDRDTK

-58 TADSAFVTGAL
+58 AADSAFVAGAL
-69 TGEDGSFRLKASASG
+69 TEDDGAFRLNASENG

-101 VTLKDS
+101 ITIKD
-107 TDVNIGTV
+107 TANVDLGTV
-115 VLGADA
+115 VMGADA

-129 TAQAARVTVV
+129 TAQAVRVTVV

-178 NGKRVRKVKVDG
+178 NGKRVKKVKVDG

-220 DMARITGIEDD
+220 DLARITGIEDD

-249 FGNVDLGI
+249 FGNVDLGL
-257 GTRKRYAERVMGSFM
+257 GTKKRYSGRAMGSYM
-272 NRKTRLVALGSANNV
+272 NRKSRIIGLGSANNV

-305 NGLNASKMIGL
+305 NGLNASKTAGL
-316 NFNHESGQKKGA
+316 NFNHESGQRKGQ
-328 RGSALQIDGSLL
+328 RGSALQTDASLQ

-346 DRFSTTSTENF
+346 DRFSTTSTQNF
-357 VATSA
+357 VATSG
-362 AFSNSLSQNYSRNN
+362 AFSNSLSQNFSRSNN
-376 SFQGQMRLEWEPD
+376 IQGQMRLEWTPD
-389 TLWNVNMRASMNYS
+389 TLWNVNMRANVNYS
-403 ANDGNT
+403 DNDGHT
-409 NSQSASYNKNPY
+409 TSQNASYNMNPY
-421 DIDGVTD
+421 DQEGITD
-428 PLAQQD
+428 PLAQQE
-434 ELEKLDSMMVN
+434 ELERIDKMMVNARNNNSVSYSDNLTANISMMVN
-445 AQKNQSV
+445 
-452 SASNN
+452 
-457 LTGNLSVMVNRK
+457 RR
-469 LNAYGRNVT
+469 LNPYGRNVT
-478 LRGEV
+478 LRGDA
-483 GYGDNESKSLSENT
+483 GYGNNESKSLSENA
-497 VALYQVR
+497 VELYQVK

-563 DFSTNNPLMAGT
+563 DFSSNNPLMAGT
-575 PFGPNQPGSIFAG
+575 MLGPNQPGSIFEG
-588 WNERYGGWDNYF
+588 WNELYGGWDSYF
-600 TPLGHP
+600 KQLGHP
-606 LDYYENDSLSRFSE
+606 VDYYESDSLSRFSE

-630 TLRIIQPKYQLNIG
+630 TLRIIQPKYQLSAG

-661 DADTARNVL
+661 DADTVRNVL

-678 RYRWNRQKQVR
+678 RYRWNRQKQLR

-694 SSSQPSMSD
+694 SSSQPSMGD

-762 VTYNPLTGGRITQPD
+762 VTYNALTGGRITQPE
-777 NINGNWDASA
+777 NINGNWNASA
-787 NITYNQSIDSAGV
+787 GITYNQSVDSAGV
-800 WNISTATG
+800 WNISTATN
-808 YNYNHYV
+808 YSYNHYV
-815 SYVTLQRNASSERN
+815 AYVTLGRNASSERN
-829 TTYTSSV
+829 TTYTSSI
-836 SERLQVA
+836 SERLQLS

-963 INSYIMLHVV
+963 INSYAMLHVV
-973 YRMNVFGSREA
+973 YRLNVFGSREA
-984 RRGMRGGMNF
+984 RRGMMRGMNF
-994 GGFSD
+994 GGFSEGRD
-999 GREGPGGFGGRGGRG
+999 GSGGFGGRGGRG

-1022 GGRRN
+1022 GGRGR

>member
-1 MRHNNRQI
+1 
-9 IIFMR
+9 MR
-14 RIILLSLAWAVT
+14 RIIFLSLVWMVA
-26 TLGWAQ
+26 TLGWGQ
-32 NREISG
+32 NRQISG
-38 HVVDRDTK
+38 QVVDRDTK

-58 TADSAFVTGAL
+58 AADSAFVAGAL
-69 TGEDGSFRLKASASG
+69 TGDDGAFRLNASENG

-101 VTLKDS
+101 ITIKD
-107 TDVNIGTV
+107 TANVDLGTV
-115 VLGADA
+115 VMGADA

-129 TAQAARVTVV
+129 TAQAVRVTVV

-178 NGKRVRKVKVDG
+178 NGKRVKKVKVDG

-220 DMARITGIEDD
+220 DLARITGIEDD

-249 FGNVDLGI
+249 FGNVDLGL
-257 GTRKRYAERVMGSFM
+257 GTKKRYSGRAMGSYM
-272 NRKTRLVALGSANNV
+272 NRKSRIIGLGSANNV

-305 NGLNASKMIGL
+305 NGLNASKTAGL
-316 NFNHESGQKKGA
+316 NFNHESGQRKGQ
-328 RGSALQIDGSLL
+328 RGSALQTDASLQ

-346 DRFSTTSTENF
+346 DRFSTTSTQNF
-357 VATSA
+357 VATSG
-362 AFSNSLSQNYSRNN
+362 AFSNSLSQNFSRSNN
-376 SFQGQMRLEWEPD
+376 IQGQMRLEWTPD
-389 TLWNVNMRASMNYS
+389 TLWNVNMRANVNYS
-403 ANDGNT
+403 DNDGHT
-409 NSQSASYNKNPY
+409 TSQNASYNMNPY
-421 DIDGVTD
+421 DQEGITD
-428 PLAQQD
+428 PLAQQE
-434 ELEKLDSMMVN
+434 ELERIDKMMVNARNNNSVSYSDNLTANISMMVN
-445 AQKNQSV
+445 
-452 SASNN
+452 
-457 LTGNLSVMVNRK
+457 RR
-469 LNAYGRNVT
+469 LNPYGRNVT
-478 LRGEV
+478 LRGDA
-483 GYGDNESKSLSENT
+483 GYGNNESKSLSENA
-497 VALYQVR
+497 VELYQVK

-563 DFSTNNPLMAGT
+563 DFSSNNPLMAGT
-575 PFGPNQPGSIFAG
+575 MLGPNQPGSIFEG
-588 WNERYGGWDNYF
+588 WNELYGGWDSYF
-600 TPLGHP
+600 KQLGHP
-606 LDYYENDSLSRFSE
+606 VDYYESDSLSRFSE

-630 TLRIIQPKYQLNIG
+630 TLRIIQPKYQLSAG

-661 DADTARNVL
+661 DADTVRNVL

-678 RYRWNRQKQVR
+678 RYRWNRQKQLR

-694 SSSQPSMSD
+694 SSSQPSMGD

-762 VTYNPLTGGRITQPD
+762 VTYNALTGGRITQPE
-777 NINGNWDASA
+777 NINGNWNASA
-787 NITYNQSIDSAGV
+787 GITYNQSVDSAGV
-800 WNISTATG
+800 WNISTATN
-808 YNYNHYV
+808 YSYNHYV
-815 SYVTLQRNASSERN
+815 AYVTLGRNASSERN
-829 TTYTSSV
+829 TTYTSSI
-836 SERLQVA
+836 SERLQLS

-963 INSYIMLHVV
+963 INSYAMLHVV
-973 YRMNVFGSREA
+973 YRLNVFGSREA
-984 RRGMRGGMNF
+984 RRGMMRGMNF

-999 GREGPGGFGGRGGRG
+999 GRDGSGGFGGRGGRG

-1022 GGRRN
+1022 GGRGR

>member
-1 MRHNNRQI
+1 
-9 IIFMR
+9 MR
-14 RIILLSLAWAVT
+14 RIILLSLVWVMAT
-26 TLGWAQ
+26 QGWGQ
-32 NREISG
+32 NRQISG
-38 HVVDRDTK
+38 QVVDRDTK

-58 TADSAFVTGAL
+58 AADSAFVAGAL
-69 TGEDGSFRLKASASG
+69 TDDDGAFRLNASGNG

-96 REHRN
+96 REHKN
-101 VTLKDS
+101 ITLKD
-107 TDVNIGTV
+107 TANVDLGTV
-115 VLGADA
+115 VMGADA

-172 DGTVTI
+172 DGSVTI
-178 NGKRVRKVKVDG
+178 NGKKVKKIKVDG

-220 DMARITGIEDD
+220 DLARITGIEDD
-231 EETTVL
+231 DESTVL
-237 DFGLKEGMHRGT
+237 DFALKEGMHRGT
-249 FGNVDLGI
+249 FGNVDLGV
-257 GTRKRYAERVMGSFM
+257 GTKKRYSERAMGSYM
-272 NRKTRLVALGSANNV
+272 NQKMRVVGLGSANNV

-305 NGLNASKMIGL
+305 NGLNASKMLGL
-316 NFNHESGQKKGA
+316 NFNRESGQKKGG
-328 RGSALQIDGSLL
+328 RGSALQFDGSLL

-346 DRFSTTSTENF
+346 DRQSATSTQNF
-357 VATSA
+357 VATAS
-362 AFSNSLSQNYSRNN
+362 AFSNSLSQNFSRSN
-376 SFQGQMRLEWEPD
+376 SLQGQMRLEWQPD
-389 TLWNVNMRASMNYS
+389 TVWNVSMRANVNYS
-403 ANDGNT
+403 NNDGRT
-409 NSQSASYNKNPY
+409 TSQDASYNMNPY
-421 DIDGVTD
+421 DQDGITD

-434 ELEKLDSMMVN
+434 ELEQIDKMMVN
-445 AQKNQSV
+445 ARDNNSV
-452 SASNN
+452 SYSD
-457 LTGNLSVMVNRK
+457 NLSANISTMVNYK
-469 LNAYGRNVT
+469 LNQYGRNVT
-478 LRGEV
+478 VRGDV
-483 GYGDNESKSLSENT
+483 GYGNNESKNLSENE
-497 VALYQVR
+497 VELYQVK

-563 DFSTNNPLMAGT
+563 DFSSNNPLMMGT
-575 PFGPNQPGSIFAG
+575 IFGPNQPGSLLDA
-588 WNERYGGWDNYF
+588 WNERYGGWDSYF

-606 LDYYENDSLSRFSE
+606 VDYYESESLSRFSE
-620 YKNYIHDLRV
+620 YTNYIHDLRV
-630 TLRIIQPKYQLNIG
+630 TLRVIQEKYQLNIG
-644 VLIQPQRTHFVQ
+644 VLMQPQRTHFVQ

-661 DADTARNVL
+661 DADTVRNVL
-670 NIAPTMNF
+670 NVAPTMTF
-678 RYRWNRQKQVR
+678 RYRWNRQKQLR
-689 VEYRG
+689 LEYRG
-694 SSSQPSMSD
+694 SSSQPSMGD

-749 ASWSATRNSISNK
+749 ASWSTTLNSISNM
-762 VTYNPLTGGRITQPD
+762 VTYNPLTGGRITQPE
-777 NINGNWDASA
+777 NINGNWNASA
-787 NITYNQSIDSAGV
+787 GITYNQAIDSAGV
-800 WNISTATG
+800 WNVSTATN

-815 SYVTLQRNASSERN
+815 GYVSLQRNASSERN
-829 TTYTSSV
+829 TTYTSSIL
-836 SERLQVA
+836 ERLQLS
-843 MRKDWFEVT
+843 MRKDWYEVT

-913 ELIWNAQLS
+913 ELIWNAQIS
-922 QSFLKGKPLTVMLQF
+922 QSFLKGRPLTVMLQF

-949 TINAM
+949 NINAM

-963 INSYIMLHVV
+963 INSYAMLHVV
-973 YRMNVFGSREA
+973 YRMNLFGSREA
-984 RRGMRGGMNF
+984 RRGMRGRNF
-994 GGFSD
+994 GGFPGMPD
-999 GREGPGGFGGRGGRG
+999 GGGGRGGRG
-1014 GRRGGGGF
+1014 GFGGGRGGGFGGGGF
-1022 GGRRN
+1022 GGGGRRGR

>member
-1 MRHNNRQI
+1 
-9 IIFMR
+9 MR
-14 RIILLSLAWAVT
+14 RIIFLSLVWMMA
-26 TLGWAQ
+26 TLGWGQ
-32 NREISG
+32 NRQISG
-38 HVVDRDTK
+38 QVVDRDTK

-58 TADSAFVTGAL
+58 AADSAFVAGAL
-69 TGEDGSFRLKASASG
+69 TEDDGAFRLNASENG

-101 VTLKDS
+101 ITIKD
-107 TDVNIGTV
+107 TANVDLGTV
-115 VLGADA
+115 VMGADA

-129 TAQAARVTVV
+129 TAQAVRVTVV

-178 NGKRVRKVKVDG
+178 NGKRVKKVKVDG

-220 DMARITGIEDD
+220 DLARITGIEDD

-249 FGNVDLGI
+249 FGNVDLGL
-257 GTRKRYAERVMGSFM
+257 GTKKRYSGRAMGSYM
-272 NRKTRLVALGSANNV
+272 NRKSRIIGLGSANNV

-305 NGLNASKMIGL
+305 NGLNASKTAGL
-316 NFNHESGQKKGA
+316 NFNHESGQRKGQ
-328 RGSALQIDGSLL
+328 RGSALQTDASLQ

-346 DRFSTTSTENF
+346 DRFSTTSTQNF
-357 VATSA
+357 VATSG
-362 AFSNSLSQNYSRNN
+362 AFSNSQSQNFSRSNN
-376 SFQGQMRLEWEPD
+376 IQGQMRLEWTPD
-389 TLWNVNMRASMNYS
+389 TLWNVNMRANVNYS
-403 ANDGNT
+403 DNDGHT
-409 NSQSASYNKNPY
+409 TSQNASYNMNPY
-421 DIDGVTD
+421 DQEGITD
-428 PLAQQD
+428 PLAQQE
-434 ELEKLDSMMVN
+434 ELERIEKMMVNARNNNSVSYSDNLTANISMMVN
-445 AQKNQSV
+445 
-452 SASNN
+452 
-457 LTGNLSVMVNRK
+457 RR
-469 LNAYGRNVT
+469 LNPYGRNVT
-478 LRGEV
+478 LRGDA
-483 GYGDNESKSLSENT
+483 GYGNNESKSLSENA
-497 VALYQVR
+497 VELYQVK

-563 DFSTNNPLMAGT
+563 DFSSNNPLMAGT
-575 PFGPNQPGSIFAG
+575 MLGPNQPGSIFEG
-588 WNERYGGWDNYF
+588 WNELYGGWDSYF
-600 TPLGHP
+600 KQLGHP
-606 LDYYENDSLSRFSE
+606 VDYYESDSLSRFSE

-630 TLRIIQPKYQLNIG
+630 TLRIIQPKYQLSAG

-661 DADTARNVL
+661 DADTVRNVL

-678 RYRWNRQKQVR
+678 RYRWNRQKQLR

-694 SSSQPSMSD
+694 SSSQPSMGD

-762 VTYNPLTGGRITQPD
+762 VTYNALTGGRITQPE
-777 NINGNWDASA
+777 NINGNWNASA
-787 NITYNQSIDSAGV
+787 GITYNQSVDSAGV
-800 WNISTATG
+800 WNISTATN
-808 YNYNHYV
+808 YSYNHYV
-815 SYVTLQRNASSERN
+815 AYVTLGRNASSERN
-829 TTYTSSV
+829 TTYTSSI
-836 SERLQVA
+836 SERLQLS

-963 INSYIMLHVV
+963 INSYAMLHVV
-973 YRMNVFGSREA
+973 YRLNVFGSREA
-984 RRGMRGGMNF
+984 RRGMMRGMNF
-994 GGFSD
+994 GGFSEGRD
-999 GREGPGGFGGRGGRG
+999 GSGGFGGRGGRG

-1022 GGRRN
+1022 GGRGR

>member
-1 MRHNNRQI
+1 MMATLGWGQNRQI
-9 IIFMR
+9 
-14 RIILLSLAWAVT
+14 
-26 TLGWAQ
+26 
-32 NREISG
+32 SG
-38 HVVDRDTK
+38 QVVDRDTK

-58 TADSAFVTGAL
+58 AADSAFVAGAL
-69 TGEDGSFRLKASASG
+69 TGDDGAFRLNALENG

-101 VTLKDS
+101 ITIKDTANVDLGTL
-107 TDVNIGTV
+107 VM
-115 VLGADA
+115 GADA

-129 TAQAARVTVV
+129 TAQAVRVTVV

-178 NGKRVRKVKVDG
+178 NGKRVKKVKVDG

-220 DMARITGIEDD
+220 DLARITGIEDD

-249 FGNVDLGI
+249 FGNVDLGL
-257 GTRKRYAERVMGSFM
+257 GTKKRYSGRAMGSYM
-272 NRKTRLVALGSANNV
+272 NRKSRIIGLGSANNV

-305 NGLNASKMIGL
+305 NGLNASKTAGL
-316 NFNHESGQKKGA
+316 NFNHESGQRKGQ
-328 RGSALQIDGSLL
+328 RGSALQTDASLQ

-346 DRFSTTSTENF
+346 DRFSTTSTQNF
-357 VATSA
+357 VATSG
-362 AFSNSLSQNYSRNN
+362 AFSNSQSQNFSRSNN
-376 SFQGQMRLEWEPD
+376 IQGQMRLEWTPD
-389 TLWNVNMRASMNYS
+389 TLWNVNMRANVNYS
-403 ANDGNT
+403 DNDGHT
-409 NSQSASYNKNPY
+409 TSQNASYNMNPY
-421 DIDGVTD
+421 DQEGITD
-428 PLAQQD
+428 PLAQQE
-434 ELEKLDSMMVN
+434 ELERIDKMMVNARNNNSVSYSDNLTANISMMVN
-445 AQKNQSV
+445 
-452 SASNN
+452 
-457 LTGNLSVMVNRK
+457 RR
-469 LNAYGRNVT
+469 LNPYGRNVT
-478 LRGEV
+478 LRGDA
-483 GYGDNESKSLSENT
+483 GYGNNESKSLSENA
-497 VALYQVR
+497 VELYQVK

-563 DFSTNNPLMAGT
+563 DFSSNNPLMAGT
-575 PFGPNQPGSIFAG
+575 MLGPNQPGSIFEG
-588 WNERYGGWDNYF
+588 WNELYGGWDSYF
-600 TPLGHP
+600 KQLGHP
-606 LDYYENDSLSRFSE
+606 VDYYESDSLSRFSE

-630 TLRIIQPKYQLNIG
+630 TLRIIQPKYQLSAG

-661 DADTARNVL
+661 DADTVRNVL

-678 RYRWNRQKQVR
+678 RYRWNRQKQLR

-694 SSSQPSMSD
+694 SSSQPSMGD

-749 ASWSATRNSISNK
+749 ASWSTTRNSISNK
-762 VTYNPLTGGRITQPD
+762 VTYNALTGGRITQPE
-777 NINGNWDASA
+777 NINGNWNASA
-787 NITYNQSIDSAGV
+787 GITYNQSVDSAGV
-800 WNISTATG
+800 WNISTATN
-808 YNYNHYV
+808 YSYNHYV
-815 SYVTLQRNASSERN
+815 AYVTLGRNASSERN
-829 TTYTSSV
+829 TTYTSSI
-836 SERLQVA
+836 SERLQLS

-922 QSFLKGKPLTVMLQF
+922 QSFLKGRPLTVMLQF

-963 INSYIMLHVV
+963 INSYAMLHVV
-973 YRMNVFGSREA
+973 YRLNVFGSREA
-984 RRGMRGGMNF
+984 RRGMMRGMNF
-994 GGFSD
+994 GGFSEGRD
-999 GREGPGGFGGRGGRG
+999 GSGGFGGRGGRG

-1022 GGRRN
+1022 GGRGR

>member
-1 MRHNNRQI
+1 
-9 IIFMR
+9 MR
-14 RIILLSLAWAVT
+14 RIIFLSLVWMMA
-26 TLGWAQ
+26 TLGWGQ
-32 NREISG
+32 NRQISG
-38 HVVDRDTK
+38 QVVDRDTK

-58 TADSAFVTGAL
+58 AADSAFVAGAL
-69 TGEDGSFRLKASASG
+69 TGDDGAFRLNASENG

-101 VTLKDS
+101 ITIKD
-107 TDVNIGTV
+107 TANVDLGTV
-115 VLGADA
+115 VMGADA

-129 TAQAARVTVV
+129 TAQAVRVTVV

-178 NGKRVRKVKVDG
+178 NGKRVKKVKVDG

-220 DMARITGIEDD
+220 DLARITGIEDD

-249 FGNVDLGI
+249 FGNIDLGL
-257 GTRKRYAERVMGSFM
+257 GTKKRYSGRAMGSYM
-272 NRKTRLVALGSANNV
+272 NRKSRIIGLGSANNV

-305 NGLNASKMIGL
+305 NGLNASKTAGL
-316 NFNHESGQKKGA
+316 NFNHESGQRKGQ
-328 RGSALQIDGSLL
+328 RGSALQTDASLQ

-346 DRFSTTSTENF
+346 DRFSTTSTQNF
-357 VATSA
+357 VATSG
-362 AFSNSLSQNYSRNN
+362 AFSNSLSQNFSRSNN
-376 SFQGQMRLEWEPD
+376 IQGQMRLEWTPD
-389 TLWNVNMRASMNYS
+389 TLWNVNMRANVNYS
-403 ANDGNT
+403 DNDGHT
-409 NSQSASYNKNPY
+409 TSQNASYNMNPY
-421 DIDGVTD
+421 DQEGITD
-428 PLAQQD
+428 PLAQQE
-434 ELEKLDSMMVN
+434 ELERIDKMMVNARNNNSVSYSDNLTANISMMVN
-445 AQKNQSV
+445 
-452 SASNN
+452 
-457 LTGNLSVMVNRK
+457 RR
-469 LNAYGRNVT
+469 LNPYGRNVT
-478 LRGEV
+478 LRGDA
-483 GYGDNESKSLSENT
+483 GYGNNESKSLSENA
-497 VALYQVR
+497 VELYQVK

-563 DFSTNNPLMAGT
+563 DFSSNNPLMAGT
-575 PFGPNQPGSIFAG
+575 MLGPNQPGSIFEG
-588 WNERYGGWDNYF
+588 WNELYGGWDSYF
-600 TPLGHP
+600 KQLGHP
-606 LDYYENDSLSRFSE
+606 VDYYESDSLSRFSE

-630 TLRIIQPKYQLNIG
+630 TLRIIQPKYQLSAG

-661 DADTARNVL
+661 DADTVRNVL

-678 RYRWNRQKQVR
+678 RYRWNRQKQLR

-694 SSSQPSMSD
+694 SSSQPSMGD

-762 VTYNPLTGGRITQPD
+762 VTYNALTGGRITQPE
-777 NINGNWDASA
+777 NINGNWNASA
-787 NITYNQSIDSAGV
+787 GITYNQSVDSAGV
-800 WNISTATG
+800 WNISTATN
-808 YNYNHYV
+808 YSYNHYV
-815 SYVTLQRNASSERN
+815 AYVTLGRNASSERN
-829 TTYTSSV
+829 TTYTSSI
-836 SERLQVA
+836 SERLQLS

-963 INSYIMLHVV
+963 INSYAMLHVV
-973 YRMNVFGSREA
+973 YRLNVFGSREA
-984 RRGMRGGMNF
+984 RRGMMRGMNF
-994 GGFSD
+994 GGFSE
-999 GREGPGGFGGRGGRG
+999 GREGSGGFGGRGGRG

-1022 GGRRN
+1022 GGRGR

>member
-1 MRHNNRQI
+1 
-9 IIFMR
+9 MR
-14 RIILLSLAWAVT
+14 RIIFLSLVWMMA
-26 TLGWAQ
+26 TLGWGQ
-32 NREISG
+32 NRQISG
-38 HVVDRDTK
+38 QVVDRDTK
-46 DPIPQVTIQLLS
+46 DAIPQVTIQLLS
-58 TADSAFVTGAL
+58 AADSAFVAGAL
-69 TGEDGSFRLKASASG
+69 TGDDGAFRLNASENG

-101 VTLKDS
+101 ITIKD
-107 TDVNIGTV
+107 TANVDLGTV
-115 VLGADA
+115 VIGADA

-129 TAQAARVTVV
+129 TAQAVRVTVV

-178 NGKRVRKVKVDG
+178 NGKRVKKVKVDG

-220 DMARITGIEDD
+220 DLARITGIEDD

-249 FGNVDLGI
+249 FGNVDLGL
-257 GTRKRYAERVMGSFM
+257 GTKKRYSGRAMGSYM
-272 NRKTRLVALGSANNV
+272 NRKSRIIGLGSANNV

-305 NGLNASKMIGL
+305 NGLNASKTAGL
-316 NFNHESGQKKGA
+316 NFNHESGQRKGQ
-328 RGSALQIDGSLL
+328 RGSALQTDASLQ

-346 DRFSTTSTENF
+346 DRFSTTSTQNF
-357 VATSA
+357 VATSG
-362 AFSNSLSQNYSRNN
+362 AFSNSLSQNFSRSNN
-376 SFQGQMRLEWEPD
+376 IQGQMRLEWTPD
-389 TLWNVNMRASMNYS
+389 TLWNVNMRANVNYS
-403 ANDGNT
+403 DNDGHT
-409 NSQSASYNKNPY
+409 TSQNASYNMNPY
-421 DIDGVTD
+421 DQESITD
-428 PLAQQD
+428 PLAQQE
-434 ELEKLDSMMVN
+434 ELERIDKMMVNARNNNSVSYSDNLTANISMMVN
-445 AQKNQSV
+445 
-452 SASNN
+452 
-457 LTGNLSVMVNRK
+457 RR
-469 LNAYGRNVT
+469 LNPYGRNVT
-478 LRGEV
+478 LRGDA
-483 GYGDNESKSLSENT
+483 GYGNNESKSLSENA
-497 VALYQVR
+497 VELYQVK

-563 DFSTNNPLMAGT
+563 DFSSNNPLMAGT
-575 PFGPNQPGSIFAG
+575 MLGPNQPGSIFEG
-588 WNERYGGWDNYF
+588 WNELYGGWDSYF
-600 TPLGHP
+600 KQLGHP
-606 LDYYENDSLSRFSE
+606 VDYYESDSLSRFSE

-630 TLRIIQPKYQLNIG
+630 TLRIIQPKYQLSAG

-661 DADTARNVL
+661 DADTVRNVL

-678 RYRWNRQKQVR
+678 RYRWNRQKQLR

-694 SSSQPSMSD
+694 SSSQPSMGD

-749 ASWSATRNSISNK
+749 ASWSTTRNSISNK
-762 VTYNPLTGGRITQPD
+762 VTYNALTGGRITQPE
-777 NINGNWDASA
+777 NINGNWNASA
-787 NITYNQSIDSAGV
+787 GITYNQSVDSAGV
-800 WNISTATG
+800 WNISTATN
-808 YNYNHYV
+808 YSYNHYV
-815 SYVTLQRNASSERN
+815 AYVTLGRNASSERN
-829 TTYTSSV
+829 TTYTSSI
-836 SERLQVA
+836 SERLQLS

-922 QSFLKGKPLTVMLQF
+922 QSFLKGRPLTVMLQF

-963 INSYIMLHVV
+963 INSYAMIHVV
-973 YRMNVFGSREA
+973 YRLNVFGSREA
-984 RRGMRGGMNF
+984 RRGMMRGMNF
-994 GGFSD
+994 GGFSE
-999 GREGPGGFGGRGGRG
+999 GREGSGGFGGRGGRG

-1022 GGRRN
+1022 GGGGRRGR

>member
-1 MRHNNRQI
+1 
-9 IIFMR
+9 MR
-14 RIILLSLAWAVT
+14 RIIFLSLVWMMA
-26 TLGWAQ
+26 TLGWGQNSLVWMMATLGWGQ
-32 NREISG
+32 NRQISG
-38 HVVDRDTK
+38 QVVDRDTK

-58 TADSAFVTGAL
+58 AADSAFVAGAL
-69 TGEDGSFRLKASASG
+69 TEDDGAFRLNASENG

-101 VTLKDS
+101 ITIKD
-107 TDVNIGTV
+107 TANVDLGTV
-115 VLGADA
+115 VMGADA

-129 TAQAARVTVV
+129 TAQAVRVTVV

-178 NGKRVRKVKVDG
+178 NGKRVKKVKVDG

-220 DMARITGIEDD
+220 DLARITGIEDD

-249 FGNVDLGI
+249 FGNVDLGL
-257 GTRKRYAERVMGSFM
+257 GTKKRYSGRAMGSYM
-272 NRKTRLVALGSANNV
+272 NRKSRIIGLGSANNV

-305 NGLNASKMIGL
+305 NGLNASKTAGL
-316 NFNHESGQKKGA
+316 NFNHESGQRKGQ
-328 RGSALQIDGSLL
+328 RGSALQTDASLQ

-346 DRFSTTSTENF
+346 DRFSTTSTQNF
-357 VATSA
+357 VATSG
-362 AFSNSLSQNYSRNN
+362 AFSNSQSQNFSRNN
-376 SFQGQMRLEWEPD
+376 NIQGQMRLEWTPD
-389 TLWNVNMRASMNYS
+389 TLWNVNMRANVNYS
-403 ANDGNT
+403 DNDGHT
-409 NSQSASYNKNPY
+409 TSQNASYNMNPY
-421 DIDGVTD
+421 DQEGITD
-428 PLAQQD
+428 PLAQQE
-434 ELEKLDSMMVN
+434 ELERIDKMMVNARNNNSVSYSDNLTANISMMVN
-445 AQKNQSV
+445 
-452 SASNN
+452 
-457 LTGNLSVMVNRK
+457 RR
-469 LNAYGRNVT
+469 LNPYGRNVT
-478 LRGEV
+478 LRGDA
-483 GYGDNESKSLSENT
+483 GYGNNESKSLSENA
-497 VALYQVR
+497 VELYQVK

-563 DFSTNNPLMAGT
+563 DFSSNNPLVAGT
-575 PFGPNQPGSIFAG
+575 MLGPNQPGSIFEG
-588 WNERYGGWDNYF
+588 WNELYGGWDSYF
-600 TPLGHP
+600 KQLGHP
-606 LDYYENDSLSRFSE
+606 VDYYESDSLSRFSE

-630 TLRIIQPKYQLNIG
+630 TLRIIQPKYQLSAG

-661 DADTARNVL
+661 DADTVRNVL

-678 RYRWNRQKQVR
+678 RYRWNRQKQLR

-694 SSSQPSMSD
+694 SSSQPSMGD

-749 ASWSATRNSISNK
+749 ASWSTTRNSISNK
-762 VTYNPLTGGRITQPD
+762 VTYNALTGGRITQPE
-777 NINGNWDASA
+777 NINGNWNASA
-787 NITYNQSIDSAGV
+787 GITYNQSVDSAGV
-800 WNISTATG
+800 WNISTATN
-808 YNYNHYV
+808 YSYNHYV
-815 SYVTLQRNASSERN
+815 AYVTLGRNASSERN
-829 TTYTSSV
+829 TTYTSSI
-836 SERLQVA
+836 SERLQLS

-963 INSYIMLHVV
+963 INSYAMLHVV
-973 YRMNVFGSREA
+973 YRLNVFGSREA
-984 RRGMRGGMNF
+984 RRGMMRGMNF
-994 GGFSD
+994 GGFSEGRD
-999 GREGPGGFGGRGGRG
+999 GSGGFGGRGGRG
-1014 GRRGGGGF
+1014 GRRGGGR
-1022 GGRRN
+1022 GR

>member
-1 MRHNNRQI
+1 
-9 IIFMR
+9 MR
-14 RIILLSLAWAVT
+14 RIIFLSLVWMMA
-26 TLGWAQ
+26 TLGWGQ
-32 NREISG
+32 NRQISG
-38 HVVDRDTK
+38 QVVDRDTK

-58 TADSAFVTGAL
+58 AADSAFVAGAL
-69 TGEDGSFRLKASASG
+69 TEDDGAFRLNASENG

-101 VTLKDS
+101 ITIKD
-107 TDVNIGTV
+107 TANVDLGTV
-115 VLGADA
+115 VMGADA

-129 TAQAARVTVV
+129 TAQAVRVTVV

-178 NGKRVRKVKVDG
+178 NGKRVKKVKVDG

-220 DMARITGIEDD
+220 DLARITGIEDD

-249 FGNVDLGI
+249 FGNIDLGL
-257 GTRKRYAERVMGSFM
+257 GTKKRYSGRAMGSYM
-272 NRKTRLVALGSANNV
+272 NRKSRIIGLGSANNV

-305 NGLNASKMIGL
+305 NGLNASKTAGL
-316 NFNHESGQKKGA
+316 NFNHESGQRKGQ
-328 RGSALQIDGSLL
+328 RGSALQTDASLQ

-346 DRFSTTSTENF
+346 DRFSTTSTQNF
-357 VATSA
+357 VATSG
-362 AFSNSLSQNYSRNN
+362 AFSNSQSQNFSRSNN
-376 SFQGQMRLEWEPD
+376 IQGQMRLEWTPD
-389 TLWNVNMRASMNYS
+389 TLWNVNMRANVNYS
-403 ANDGNT
+403 DNDGHT
-409 NSQSASYNKNPY
+409 TSQNASYNMNPY
-421 DIDGVTD
+421 DQEGITD
-428 PLAQQD
+428 PLAQQE
-434 ELEKLDSMMVN
+434 ELERIDKMMVNARNNNSVSYSDNLTANISMMVN
-445 AQKNQSV
+445 
-452 SASNN
+452 
-457 LTGNLSVMVNRK
+457 RR
-469 LNAYGRNVT
+469 LNPYGRNVT
-478 LRGEV
+478 LRGDA
-483 GYGDNESKSLSENT
+483 GYGNNESKSLSENA
-497 VALYQVR
+497 VELYQVK

-563 DFSTNNPLMAGT
+563 DFSSNNPLMAGT
-575 PFGPNQPGSIFAG
+575 MLGPNQPGSIFEG
-588 WNERYGGWDNYF
+588 WNELYGGWDSYF
-600 TPLGHP
+600 KQLGHP
-606 LDYYENDSLSRFSE
+606 VDYYESDSLSRFSE

-630 TLRIIQPKYQLNIG
+630 TLRIIQPKYQLSAG

-661 DADTARNVL
+661 DADTVRNVL

-678 RYRWNRQKQVR
+678 RYRWNRQKQLR

-694 SSSQPSMSD
+694 SSSQPSMGD

-749 ASWSATRNSISNK
+749 ASWSTTRNSISNK
-762 VTYNPLTGGRITQPD
+762 VTYNALTGGRITQPE
-777 NINGNWDASA
+777 NINGNWNASA
-787 NITYNQSIDSAGV
+787 GITYNQSVDSAGV
-800 WNISTATG
+800 WNISTATN
-808 YNYNHYV
+808 YSYNHYV
-815 SYVTLQRNASSERN
+815 AYVTLGRNASSERN
-829 TTYTSSV
+829 TTYTSSI
-836 SERLQVA
+836 SERLQLS

-937 YDILHEMSNFSR
+937 YDILHKMSNFSR

-963 INSYIMLHVV
+963 INSYAMLHVV
-973 YRMNVFGSREA
+973 YRLNVFGSREA
-984 RRGMRGGMNF
+984 RRGMMRGMNF
-994 GGFSD
+994 GGFSE
-999 GREGPGGFGGRGGRG
+999 GREGSGGFGGRGGRG

-1022 GGRRN
+1022 GGRGR

>member
-1 MRHNNRQI
+1 
-9 IIFMR
+9 MR
-14 RIILLSLAWAVT
+14 RIIFLSLVWMMA
-26 TLGWAQ
+26 TLGWGQ
-32 NREISG
+32 NRQISG
-38 HVVDRDTK
+38 QVVDRDTK

-58 TADSAFVTGAL
+58 ATDSAFVAGAL
-69 TGEDGSFRLKASASG
+69 TGDDGAFRLNASENG

-101 VTLKDS
+101 ITIKD
-107 TDVNIGTV
+107 TANVDLGTV
-115 VLGADA
+115 VMGADA

-129 TAQAARVTVV
+129 TAQAVRVTVV

-178 NGKRVRKVKVDG
+178 NGKRVKKVKVDG

-220 DMARITGIEDD
+220 DLARITGIEDD

-249 FGNVDLGI
+249 FGNIDLGL
-257 GTRKRYAERVMGSFM
+257 GTKKRYSGRAMGSYM
-272 NRKTRLVALGSANNV
+272 NRKSRIIGLGSANNV

-305 NGLNASKMIGL
+305 NGLNASKTAGL
-316 NFNHESGQKKGA
+316 NFNHESGQRKGQ
-328 RGSALQIDGSLL
+328 RGSALQTDASLQ

-346 DRFSTTSTENF
+346 DRFSTTSTQNF
-357 VATSA
+357 VATSG
-362 AFSNSLSQNYSRNN
+362 AFSNSQSQNFSRSNN
-376 SFQGQMRLEWEPD
+376 IQGQMRLEWTPD
-389 TLWNVNMRASMNYS
+389 TLWNVNMRANVNYS
-403 ANDGNT
+403 DNDGHT
-409 NSQSASYNKNPY
+409 TSQNASYNMNPY
-421 DIDGVTD
+421 DQEGITD
-428 PLAQQD
+428 PLAQQE
-434 ELEKLDSMMVN
+434 ELERIEKMMVNARNNNSVSYSDNLTANISMMVN
-445 AQKNQSV
+445 
-452 SASNN
+452 
-457 LTGNLSVMVNRK
+457 RR
-469 LNAYGRNVT
+469 LNPYGRNVT
-478 LRGEV
+478 LRGDA
-483 GYGDNESKSLSENT
+483 GYGNNESKSLSENA
-497 VALYQVR
+497 VELYQVK

-563 DFSTNNPLMAGT
+563 DFSSNNPLMAGT
-575 PFGPNQPGSIFAG
+575 MLGPNQPGSIFEG
-588 WNERYGGWDNYF
+588 WNELYGGWDSYF
-600 TPLGHP
+600 KQLGHP
-606 LDYYENDSLSRFSE
+606 VDYYESDSLSRFSE

-630 TLRIIQPKYQLNIG
+630 TLRIIQPKYQLSAG

-661 DADTARNVL
+661 DADTVRNVL

-678 RYRWNRQKQVR
+678 RYRWNRQKQLR

-694 SSSQPSMSD
+694 SSSQPSMGD

-762 VTYNPLTGGRITQPD
+762 VTYNALTGGRITQPE
-777 NINGNWDASA
+777 NINGNWNASA
-787 NITYNQSIDSAGV
+787 GITYNQSVDSAGV
-800 WNISTATG
+800 WSISTATN
-808 YNYNHYV
+808 YSYNHYV
-815 SYVTLQRNASSERN
+815 AYVTLGRNASSERN
-829 TTYTSSV
+829 TTYTSSI
-836 SERLQVA
+836 SERLQLS

-963 INSYIMLHVV
+963 INSYAMLHVV
-973 YRMNVFGSREA
+973 YRLNVFGSREA
-984 RRGMRGGMNF
+984 RRGMMRGMNF
-994 GGFSD
+994 GGFSEGRD
-999 GREGPGGFGGRGGRG
+999 GSGGFGGRGGRG

-1022 GGRRN
+1022 GGGGRRGR

>member
-1 MRHNNRQI
+1 
-9 IIFMR
+9 MR
-14 RIILLSLAWAVT
+14 RIIFLGLVWMMA
-26 TLGWAQ
+26 TLGWGQ
-32 NREISG
+32 NRQISG
-38 HVVDRDTK
+38 QVVDRDTK

-58 TADSAFVTGAL
+58 AADSAFVAGTLTEDDGA
-69 TGEDGSFRLKASASG
+69 FRLNASENG

-101 VTLKDS
+101 ITIKD
-107 TDVNIGTV
+107 TVNVDLGTV
-115 VLGADA
+115 VMGADA

-129 TAQAARVTVV
+129 TAQAVRVTVV

-178 NGKRVRKVKVDG
+178 NGKRVKKVKVDG

-220 DMARITGIEDD
+220 DLARITGIEDD

-249 FGNVDLGI
+249 FGNIDLGL
-257 GTRKRYAERVMGSFM
+257 GTKKRYSGRAMGSYM
-272 NRKTRLVALGSANNV
+272 NRKSRIIGLGSANNV

-305 NGLNASKMIGL
+305 NGLNASKTAGL
-316 NFNHESGQKKGA
+316 NFNHESGQRKGQ
-328 RGSALQIDGSLL
+328 RGSALQTDASLQ

-346 DRFSTTSTENF
+346 DRFSTTSTQNF
-357 VATSA
+357 VATSG
-362 AFSNSLSQNYSRNN
+362 AFSNSLSQNFSRSNN
-376 SFQGQMRLEWEPD
+376 IQGQMRLEWTPD
-389 TLWNVNMRASMNYS
+389 TLWNVNMRANVNYS
-403 ANDGNT
+403 DNDGHIT
-409 NSQSASYNKNPY
+409 SQNASYNMNPY
-421 DIDGVTD
+421 DQEGITD
-428 PLAQQD
+428 PLAQQE
-434 ELEKLDSMMVN
+434 ELERIDKMMVNARNNNSVSYSDNLTANISMMVN
-445 AQKNQSV
+445 
-452 SASNN
+452 
-457 LTGNLSVMVNRK
+457 RR
-469 LNAYGRNVT
+469 LNPYGRNVT
-478 LRGEV
+478 LRGDA
-483 GYGDNESKSLSENT
+483 GYGNNESKSLSENA
-497 VALYQVR
+497 VELYQVK

-563 DFSTNNPLMAGT
+563 DFSSNNPLMAGT
-575 PFGPNQPGSIFAG
+575 MLGPNQPGSIFEG
-588 WNERYGGWDNYF
+588 WNELYGGWDSYF
-600 TPLGHP
+600 KQLGHP
-606 LDYYENDSLSRFSE
+606 VDYYESDSLSRFSE

-630 TLRIIQPKYQLNIG
+630 TLRIIQPKYQLSAG

-661 DADTARNVL
+661 DADTVRNVL

-678 RYRWNRQKQVR
+678 RYRWNRQKQLR

-694 SSSQPSMSD
+694 SSSQPSMGD

-762 VTYNPLTGGRITQPD
+762 VTYNALTGGRITQPE
-777 NINGNWDASA
+777 NINGNWNASA
-787 NITYNQSIDSAGV
+787 GITYNQSVDSAGV
-800 WNISTATG
+800 WNISTATN
-808 YNYNHYV
+808 YSYNHYV
-815 SYVTLQRNASSERN
+815 AYVTFGRNASSERN
-829 TTYTSSV
+829 TTYTSSI
-836 SERLQVA
+836 SERLQLS

-963 INSYIMLHVV
+963 INSYAMLHVV
-973 YRMNVFGSREA
+973 YRLNVFGSREA
-984 RRGMRGGMNF
+984 RRGMMRGMNF
-994 GGFSD
+994 GGFSE
-999 GREGPGGFGGRGGRG
+999 GREGSGGFGGRGGRG

-1022 GGRRN
+1022 GGRGR

>member
-1 MRHNNRQI
+1 MMATLGWGQNRQI
-9 IIFMR
+9 
-14 RIILLSLAWAVT
+14 
-26 TLGWAQ
+26 
-32 NREISG
+32 SG
-38 HVVDRDTK
+38 QVVDRDTK
-46 DPIPQVTIQLLS
+46 DAIPQVTIQLLS
-58 TADSAFVTGAL
+58 AADSVFVAGAL
-69 TGEDGSFRLKASASG
+69 TGDDGAFRLNASENG
-84 RYILRFT
+84 RYILRFS

-101 VTLKDS
+101 ITIKD
-107 TDVNIGTV
+107 TANVDLGTV
-115 VLGADA
+115 VMGADA

-129 TAQAARVTVV
+129 TAQAVRVTVV

-178 NGKRVRKVKVDG
+178 NGKRVKKVKVDG

-220 DMARITGIEDD
+220 DLARITGIEDD

-249 FGNVDLGI
+249 FGNVDLGL
-257 GTRKRYAERVMGSFM
+257 GTKKRYSGRAMGSYM
-272 NRKTRLVALGSANNV
+272 NRKSRIIGLGSANNV

-305 NGLNASKMIGL
+305 NGLNASKTAGL
-316 NFNHESGQKKGA
+316 NFNHESGQRKGQ
-328 RGSALQIDGSLL
+328 RGSALQTDASLQ

-346 DRFSTTSTENF
+346 DRFSTTSTQNF
-357 VATSA
+357 VATSG
-362 AFSNSLSQNYSRNN
+362 AFSNSQSQNFSRNN
-376 SFQGQMRLEWEPD
+376 NIQGQMRLEWTPD
-389 TLWNVNMRASMNYS
+389 TLWNVNMRANVNYS
-403 ANDGNT
+403 DNDGHT
-409 NSQSASYNKNPY
+409 TSQNASYNMNPY
-421 DIDGVTD
+421 DQEGITD
-428 PLAQQD
+428 PLAQQE
-434 ELEKLDSMMVN
+434 ELERIDKMIVNARNNKSVSYSDNLTANISMMVN
-445 AQKNQSV
+445 
-452 SASNN
+452 
-457 LTGNLSVMVNRK
+457 RR
-469 LNAYGRNVT
+469 LNPYGRNVT
-478 LRGEV
+478 LRGDA
-483 GYGDNESKSLSENT
+483 GYGNNESKSLSENA
-497 VALYQVR
+497 VELYQVK

-563 DFSTNNPLMAGT
+563 DFSSNNPLMAGT
-575 PFGPNQPGSIFAG
+575 MLGPNQPGSIFEG
-588 WNERYGGWDNYF
+588 WNELYGGWDSYF
-600 TPLGHP
+600 KQLGHP
-606 LDYYENDSLSRFSE
+606 VDYYESDSLSRFSE

-630 TLRIIQPKYQLNIG
+630 TLRIIQPKYQLSAG

-661 DADTARNVL
+661 DADTVRNVL

-678 RYRWNRQKQVR
+678 RYRWNRQKQLR

-694 SSSQPSMSD
+694 SSSQPSMGD

-762 VTYNPLTGGRITQPD
+762 VTYNALTGGRITQPE
-777 NINGNWDASA
+777 NINGNWNASA
-787 NITYNQSIDSAGV
+787 GITYNQSVDSAGV
-800 WNISTATG
+800 WNISTATN
-808 YNYNHYV
+808 YSYNHYV
-815 SYVTLQRNASSERN
+815 AYVTLGRNASSERN
-829 TTYTSSV
+829 TTYTSSI
-836 SERLQVA
+836 SERLQLS

-963 INSYIMLHVV
+963 INSYAMLHVV
-973 YRMNVFGSREA
+973 YRLNVFGSREA
-984 RRGMRGGMNF
+984 RRGMMHGMNF
-994 GGFSD
+994 GGFSEGRD
-999 GREGPGGFGGRGGRG
+999 GSGGFGGRGGRG

-1022 GGRRN
+1022 GGRGR

>member
-1 MRHNNRQI
+1 MMATLGWGQNRQI
-9 IIFMR
+9 
-14 RIILLSLAWAVT
+14 
-26 TLGWAQ
+26 
-32 NREISG
+32 SG
-38 HVVDRDTK
+38 QVVDRDTK

-58 TADSAFVTGAL
+58 AADSAFVAGAL
-69 TGEDGSFRLKASASG
+69 TGDDGAFRLNASENG

-101 VTLKDS
+101 ITIKD
-107 TDVNIGTV
+107 TANVDLGTV
-115 VLGADA
+115 VMGADA

-129 TAQAARVTVV
+129 TAQAVRVTVV

-178 NGKRVRKVKVDG
+178 NGKRVKKVKVDG

-220 DMARITGIEDD
+220 DLARITGIEDD

-249 FGNVDLGI
+249 FGNVDLGL
-257 GTRKRYAERVMGSFM
+257 GTKKRYSGRAMGSYM
-272 NRKTRLVALGSANNV
+272 NRKSRIIGLGSANNV

-305 NGLNASKMIGL
+305 NGLNASKTAGL
-316 NFNHESGQKKGA
+316 NFNHESGQRKGQ
-328 RGSALQIDGSLL
+328 RGSALQTDASLQ

-346 DRFSTTSTENF
+346 DRFSTTSTQNF
-357 VATSA
+357 VATSG
-362 AFSNSLSQNYSRNN
+362 AFSNSLSQNFSRINN
-376 SFQGQMRLEWEPD
+376 IQGQMRLEWTPD
-389 TLWNVNMRASMNYS
+389 TLWNVNMRANVNYS
-403 ANDGNT
+403 DNDGHT
-409 NSQSASYNKNPY
+409 TSQNASYNMNPY
-421 DIDGVTD
+421 DQEGITD
-428 PLAQQD
+428 PLAQQE
-434 ELEKLDSMMVN
+434 ELERIDKMMVNARNNNSVSYSDNLTANISMMVN
-445 AQKNQSV
+445 
-452 SASNN
+452 
-457 LTGNLSVMVNRK
+457 RR
-469 LNAYGRNVT
+469 LNPYGRNVT
-478 LRGEV
+478 LRGDA
-483 GYGDNESKSLSENT
+483 GYGNNESKSLSENA
-497 VALYQVR
+497 VELYQVK

-563 DFSTNNPLMAGT
+563 DFSSNNPLMAGT
-575 PFGPNQPGSIFAG
+575 MLGPNQPGSIFEG
-588 WNERYGGWDNYF
+588 WNELYGGWDSYF
-600 TPLGHP
+600 KQLGHP
-606 LDYYENDSLSRFSE
+606 LDYYESDSLSRFSE

-630 TLRIIQPKYQLNIG
+630 TLRIIQPKYQLSAG

-661 DADTARNVL
+661 DADTVRNVL

-678 RYRWNRQKQVR
+678 RYRWNRQKQLR

-694 SSSQPSMSD
+694 SSSQPSMGD

-749 ASWSATRNSISNK
+749 ASWSTTRNSISNK
-762 VTYNPLTGGRITQPD
+762 VTYNALTGGRITQPE
-777 NINGNWDASA
+777 NINGNWNASA
-787 NITYNQSIDSAGV
+787 GITYNQSVDSAGV
-800 WNISTATG
+800 WNISTATN
-808 YNYNHYV
+808 YSYNHYV
-815 SYVTLQRNASSERN
+815 AYVTLGRNASSERN
-829 TTYTSSV
+829 TTYTSSI
-836 SERLQVA
+836 SERLQLS

-963 INSYIMLHVV
+963 INSYAMLHVV
-973 YRMNVFGSREA
+973 YRLNVFGSREA
-984 RRGMRGGMNF
+984 RRGMMRGMNF

-999 GREGPGGFGGRGGRG
+999 GRDGLGGFGGRGGRG
-1014 GRRGGGGF
+1014 GRRGGGR
-1022 GGRRN
+1022 GR

>member
-1 MRHNNRQI
+1 
-9 IIFMR
+9 MR
-14 RIILLSLAWAVT
+14 RIIFLGLVWMMA
-26 TLGWAQ
+26 TLGWGQ
-32 NREISG
+32 NRQISG
-38 HVVDRDTK
+38 QVVDRDTK

-58 TADSAFVTGAL
+58 AADSAFVAGAL
-69 TGEDGSFRLKASASG
+69 TGDDGAFRLNASENG
-84 RYILRFT
+84 RYILRFS

-101 VTLKDS
+101 ITLKDTTS
-107 TDVNIGTV
+107 MDLGTV
-115 VLGADA
+115 VMGADA

-129 TAQAARVTVV
+129 TAQAVRVTVV

-178 NGKRVRKVKVDG
+178 NGKRVKKVKVDG

-220 DMARITGIEDD
+220 DLARITGIEDD

-249 FGNVDLGI
+249 FGNIDLGL
-257 GTRKRYAERVMGSFM
+257 GTKKRYSGRAMGSYM
-272 NRKTRLVALGSANNV
+272 NRKSRIIGLGSANNV

-305 NGLNASKMIGL
+305 NGLNASKTAGL
-316 NFNHESGQKKGA
+316 NFNHESGQRKGQ
-328 RGSALQIDGSLL
+328 RGSALQTDASLQ

-346 DRFSTTSTENF
+346 DRFSTTSTQNF
-357 VATSA
+357 VATSG
-362 AFSNSLSQNYSRNN
+362 AFSNSQSQNFSRSNN
-376 SFQGQMRLEWEPD
+376 IQGQMRLEWTPD
-389 TLWNVNMRASMNYS
+389 TLWNVNMRANVNYS
-403 ANDGNT
+403 DNDGHT
-409 NSQSASYNKNPY
+409 TSQNASYNMNPY
-421 DIDGVTD
+421 DQEGITD
-428 PLAQQD
+428 PLAQQE
-434 ELEKLDSMMVN
+434 ELERIDKMMVNARKNNSVSYSDNLTANISMMVN
-445 AQKNQSV
+445 
-452 SASNN
+452 
-457 LTGNLSVMVNRK
+457 RR
-469 LNAYGRNVT
+469 LNPYGRNVT
-478 LRGEV
+478 LRGDAS
-483 GYGDNESKSLSENT
+483 YGNNESKSLSENA
-497 VALYQVR
+497 VELYQVK

-563 DFSTNNPLMAGT
+563 DFSSNNPLMAGT
-575 PFGPNQPGSIFAG
+575 MLGPNQPGSIFEG
-588 WNERYGGWDNYF
+588 WNELYGGWDSYF
-600 TPLGHP
+600 KQLGHP
-606 LDYYENDSLSRFSE
+606 VDYYESDSLSRFSE

-630 TLRIIQPKYQLNIG
+630 TLRIIQPKYQLSAG

-661 DADTARNVL
+661 DADTVRNVL

-678 RYRWNRQKQVR
+678 RYRWNRQKQLR

-694 SSSQPSMSD
+694 SSSQPSMGD

-762 VTYNPLTGGRITQPD
+762 VTYNALTGGRITQPE
-777 NINGNWDASA
+777 NINGNWNASA
-787 NITYNQSIDSAGV
+787 GITYNQSVDSAGV
-800 WNISTATG
+800 WNISTATN
-808 YNYNHYV
+808 YSYNHYV
-815 SYVTLQRNASSERN
+815 AYVTLGRNASSERN
-829 TTYTSSV
+829 TTYTSSI
-836 SERLQVA
+836 SERLQLS

-963 INSYIMLHVV
+963 INSYAMLHVV
-973 YRMNVFGSREA
+973 YRLNVFGSREA
-984 RRGMRGGMNF
+984 RRGMMRGMNF
-994 GGFSD
+994 GGFSEGRD
-999 GREGPGGFGGRGGRG
+999 GSGGFGGRGGRG

-1022 GGRRN
+1022 GGRGR

>member
-1 MRHNNRQI
+1 
-9 IIFMR
+9 MR
-14 RIILLSLAWAVT
+14 RIIFLSLVWMMA
-26 TLGWAQ
+26 TLGWGQ
-32 NREISG
+32 NRQISG
-38 HVVDRDTK
+38 QVVDRDTK

-58 TADSAFVTGAL
+58 AADSAFVAGAL
-69 TGEDGSFRLKASASG
+69 TEDDGAFRLNASENG

-101 VTLKDS
+101 ITIKD
-107 TDVNIGTV
+107 TANVDLGTV
-115 VLGADA
+115 VMGADA

-129 TAQAARVTVV
+129 TAQAVRVTVV

-178 NGKRVRKVKVDG
+178 NGKRVKKVKVDG

-220 DMARITGIEDD
+220 DLARITGIEDD

-249 FGNVDLGI
+249 FGNVDLGL
-257 GTRKRYAERVMGSFM
+257 GTKKRYSGRAMGSYM
-272 NRKTRLVALGSANNV
+272 NRKSRIIGLGSANNV

-305 NGLNASKMIGL
+305 NGLNASKTAGL
-316 NFNHESGQKKGA
+316 NFNHESGQRKGQ
-328 RGSALQIDGSLL
+328 RGSALQTDASLQ

-346 DRFSTTSTENF
+346 DRFSTTSTQNF
-357 VATSA
+357 VATSG
-362 AFSNSLSQNYSRNN
+362 AFSNSQSQNFSRNN
-376 SFQGQMRLEWEPD
+376 NIQGQMRLEWTPD
-389 TLWNVNMRASMNYS
+389 TLWNVNMRANVNYS
-403 ANDGNT
+403 DNDGHT
-409 NSQSASYNKNPY
+409 TSQNASYNMNPY
-421 DIDGVTD
+421 DQEGITD
-428 PLAQQD
+428 PLAQQE
-434 ELEKLDSMMVN
+434 ELERIDKMMVNARNNNSVSYSDNLTANISMMVN
-445 AQKNQSV
+445 
-452 SASNN
+452 
-457 LTGNLSVMVNRK
+457 RR
-469 LNAYGRNVT
+469 LNPYGRNVT
-478 LRGEV
+478 LRGDA
-483 GYGDNESKSLSENT
+483 GYGNNESKSLSENA
-497 VALYQVR
+497 VELYQVK

-563 DFSTNNPLMAGT
+563 DFSSNNPLVAGT
-575 PFGPNQPGSIFAG
+575 MLGPNQPGSIFEG
-588 WNERYGGWDNYF
+588 WNELYGGWDSYF
-600 TPLGHP
+600 KQLGHP
-606 LDYYENDSLSRFSE
+606 VDYYESDSLSRFSE

-630 TLRIIQPKYQLNIG
+630 TLRIIQPKYQLSAG

-661 DADTARNVL
+661 DADTVRNVL

-678 RYRWNRQKQVR
+678 RYRWNRQKQLR

-694 SSSQPSMSD
+694 SSSQPSMGD

-749 ASWSATRNSISNK
+749 ASWSTTRNSISNK
-762 VTYNPLTGGRITQPD
+762 VTYNALTGGRITQPE
-777 NINGNWDASA
+777 NINGNWNASA
-787 NITYNQSIDSAGV
+787 GITYNQSVDSAGV
-800 WNISTATG
+800 WNISTATN
-808 YNYNHYV
+808 YSYNHYV
-815 SYVTLQRNASSERN
+815 AYVTLGRNASSERN
-829 TTYTSSV
+829 TTYTSSI
-836 SERLQVA
+836 SERLQLS

-963 INSYIMLHVV
+963 INSYAMLHVV
-973 YRMNVFGSREA
+973 YRLNVFGSREA
-984 RRGMRGGMNF
+984 RRGMMRGMNF
-994 GGFSD
+994 GGFSEGRD
-999 GREGPGGFGGRGGRG
+999 GSGGFGGRGGRG
-1014 GRRGGGGF
+1014 GRRGGGR
-1022 GGRRN
+1022 GR

>member
-1 MRHNNRQI
+1 
-9 IIFMR
+9 MR
-14 RIILLSLAWAVT
+14 RIILLSLVWVMAT
-26 TLGWAQ
+26 QGWGQ
-32 NREISG
+32 NRQISG
-38 HVVDRDTK
+38 QVVDRDTK

-58 TADSAFVTGAL
+58 ATDSAFVAGAL
-69 TGEDGSFRLKASASG
+69 TDDDGAFRLNATGNG

-96 REHRN
+96 REHKN
-101 VTLKDS
+101 ITLKD
-107 TDVNIGTV
+107 TANVDLGTV
-115 VLGADA
+115 VMGADA

-178 NGKRVRKVKVDG
+178 NGKRVKKVKVDG

-220 DMARITGIEDD
+220 DLARITGIEDD

-249 FGNVDLGI
+249 FGNVDLGL
-257 GTRKRYAERVMGSFM
+257 GTKKRYSGRAMGSYM
-272 NRKTRLVALGSANNV
+272 NRKSRIIGLGSANNV

-305 NGLNASKMIGL
+305 NGLNASKTAGL
-316 NFNHESGQKKGA
+316 NFNHESGQRKGQ
-328 RGSALQIDGSLL
+328 RGSALQTDASLQ

-346 DRFSTTSTENF
+346 DRFSTTSTQNF
-357 VATSA
+357 VATSG
-362 AFSNSLSQNYSRNN
+362 AFSNSLSQNFSRSNN
-376 SFQGQMRLEWEPD
+376 IQGQMRLEWTPD
-389 TLWNVNMRASMNYS
+389 TLWNVNMRANVTYS
-403 ANDGNT
+403 DNDGHT
-409 NSQSASYNKNPY
+409 TSQNASYNMNPY
-421 DIDGVTD
+421 DQEGITD
-428 PLAQQD
+428 PLAQQE
-434 ELEKLDSMMVN
+434 ELERIDKMMVNARNNNSVSYSDNLTANISMMVN
-445 AQKNQSV
+445 
-452 SASNN
+452 
-457 LTGNLSVMVNRK
+457 RR
-469 LNAYGRNVT
+469 LNPYGRNVT
-478 LRGEV
+478 LRGDA
-483 GYGDNESKSLSENT
+483 GYGNNESKSLSENA
-497 VALYQVR
+497 VELYQVK

-563 DFSTNNPLMAGT
+563 DFSSNNPLMAGT
-575 PFGPNQPGSIFAG
+575 MLGPNQPGSIFEG
-588 WNERYGGWDNYF
+588 WHELYGGWDSYF
-600 TPLGHP
+600 KQLGHP
-606 LDYYENDSLSRFSE
+606 VDYYESDSLSRFSE

-630 TLRIIQPKYQLNIG
+630 TLRIIQPKYQLSAG

-661 DADTARNVL
+661 DADTVRNVL

-678 RYRWNRQKQVR
+678 RYRWNRQKQLR

-694 SSSQPSMSD
+694 SSSQPSMGD

-762 VTYNPLTGGRITQPD
+762 VTYNALTGGRITQPE
-777 NINGNWDASA
+777 NINGNWNASA
-787 NITYNQSIDSAGV
+787 GITYNQSVDSAGV
-800 WNISTATG
+800 WNISTATN
-808 YNYNHYV
+808 YSYNHYV
-815 SYVTLQRNASSERN
+815 AYVTLGRNASSERN
-829 TTYTSSV
+829 TTYTSSI
-836 SERLQVA
+836 SERLQLS

-963 INSYIMLHVV
+963 INSYAMLHVV
-973 YRMNVFGSREA
+973 YRLNVFGSRDA
-984 RRGMRGGMNF
+984 RRGMMRGMNF
-994 GGFSD
+994 GGLSE
-999 GREGPGGFGGRGGRG
+999 GREGSGGFGGRGGRG
-1014 GRRGGGGF
+1014 GRRGGGR
-1022 GGRRN
+1022 GR

>member
-1 MRHNNRQI
+1 
-9 IIFMR
+9 MR
-14 RIILLSLAWAVT
+14 RIIFLGLVWMMA
-26 TLGWAQ
+26 TLGWGQ
-32 NREISG
+32 NRQISG
-38 HVVDRDTK
+38 QVVDRDTK

-58 TADSAFVTGAL
+58 AADSAFVAGTLTEDDGA
-69 TGEDGSFRLKASASG
+69 FRLNASENG

-101 VTLKDS
+101 ITIKD
-107 TDVNIGTV
+107 TVNVDLGTV
-115 VLGADA
+115 VMGADA

-129 TAQAARVTVV
+129 TAQAVRVTVV

-178 NGKRVRKVKVDG
+178 NGKRVKKVKVDG

-220 DMARITGIEDD
+220 DLARITGIEDD

-249 FGNVDLGI
+249 FGNVDLGL
-257 GTRKRYAERVMGSFM
+257 GTKKRYSGRAMGSYM
-272 NRKTRLVALGSANNV
+272 NRKSRIIGLGSANNV

-305 NGLNASKMIGL
+305 NGLNASKTAGL
-316 NFNHESGQKKGA
+316 NFNHESGQRKGQ
-328 RGSALQIDGSLL
+328 RGSALQTDASLQ

-346 DRFSTTSTENF
+346 DRFSTTSTQNF
-357 VATSA
+357 VATSG
-362 AFSNSLSQNYSRNN
+362 AFSNSLSQNFSRSNN
-376 SFQGQMRLEWEPD
+376 IQGQMRLEWTPD
-389 TLWNVNMRASMNYS
+389 TLWNVNMRANVNYS
-403 ANDGNT
+403 DNDGHIT
-409 NSQSASYNKNPY
+409 SQNASYNMNPY
-421 DIDGVTD
+421 DQEGITD
-428 PLAQQD
+428 PLAQQE
-434 ELEKLDSMMVN
+434 ELERIDKMMVNARNNNSVSYSDNLTANISMMVN
-445 AQKNQSV
+445 
-452 SASNN
+452 
-457 LTGNLSVMVNRK
+457 RR
-469 LNAYGRNVT
+469 LNPYGRNVT
-478 LRGEV
+478 LRGDA
-483 GYGDNESKSLSENT
+483 GYGNNESKSLSENA
-497 VALYQVR
+497 VELYQVK

-563 DFSTNNPLMAGT
+563 DFSSNNPLMAGT
-575 PFGPNQPGSIFAG
+575 MLGPNQPGSIFEG
-588 WNERYGGWDNYF
+588 WNELYGGWDSYF
-600 TPLGHP
+600 KQLGHP
-606 LDYYENDSLSRFSE
+606 VDYYESDSLSRFSE

-630 TLRIIQPKYQLNIG
+630 TLRIIQPKYQLSAG

-661 DADTARNVL
+661 DADTVRNVL

-678 RYRWNRQKQVR
+678 RYRWNRQKQLR

-694 SSSQPSMSD
+694 SSSQPSMGD

-762 VTYNPLTGGRITQPD
+762 VTYNALTGGRITQPE
-777 NINGNWDASA
+777 NINGNWNASA
-787 NITYNQSIDSAGV
+787 GITYNQSVDSAGV
-800 WNISTATG
+800 WNISTATN
-808 YNYNHYV
+808 YSYNHYV
-815 SYVTLQRNASSERN
+815 AYVTFGRNASSERN
-829 TTYTSSV
+829 TTYTSSI
-836 SERLQVA
+836 SERLQLS

-963 INSYIMLHVV
+963 INSYAMLHVV
-973 YRMNVFGSREA
+973 YRLNVFGSREA
-984 RRGMRGGMNF
+984 RRGMMRGMNF

-999 GREGPGGFGGRGGRG
+999 GRDGSGGFGGRGGRG

-1022 GGRRN
+1022 GGRGR

>member
-1 MRHNNRQI
+1 MRKFIFLGLVWMMATLGWGQNRQI
-9 IIFMR
+9 
-14 RIILLSLAWAVT
+14 
-26 TLGWAQ
+26 
-32 NREISG
+32 SG
-38 HVVDRDTK
+38 QVVDRDTK

-58 TADSAFVTGAL
+58 AADSAFVVGAL
-69 TGEDGSFRLKASASG
+69 TGDDGLFRLNASENG

-101 VTLKDS
+101 ITIKD
-107 TDVNIGTV
+107 TANVDLGTV
-115 VLGADA
+115 VMGADA

-129 TAQAARVTVV
+129 TAQAVRVTVV

-178 NGKRVRKVKVDG
+178 NGKRVKKVKVDG

-220 DMARITGIEDD
+220 DLARITGIEDD

-249 FGNVDLGI
+249 FGNVDLGL
-257 GTRKRYAERVMGSFM
+257 GTKKRYSGRAMGSYM
-272 NRKTRLVALGSANNV
+272 NRKSRIIGLGSANNV

-305 NGLNASKMIGL
+305 NGLNASKTAGL
-316 NFNHESGQKKGA
+316 NFNHESGQRKGQ
-328 RGSALQIDGSLL
+328 RGSALQTDASLQ

-346 DRFSTTSTENF
+346 DRFSTTSTQNF
-357 VATSA
+357 VATSG
-362 AFSNSLSQNYSRNN
+362 AFSNSLSQNFSRNN
-376 SFQGQMRLEWEPD
+376 NIQGQMRLEWTPD
-389 TLWNVNMRASMNYS
+389 TLWNVNMRANVNYS
-403 ANDGNT
+403 DNDGHT
-409 NSQSASYNKNPY
+409 TSQNASYNMNPY
-421 DIDGVTD
+421 DQEGITD
-428 PLAQQD
+428 PLAQQE
-434 ELEKLDSMMVN
+434 ELERIDKMMVN
-445 AQKNQSV
+445 ARNNNSV
-452 SASNN
+452 SYSDN
-457 LTGNLSVMVNRK
+457 LTANISMMVNRK
-469 LNAYGRNVT
+469 LNPYGRNVT
-478 LRGEV
+478 LRGDA
-483 GYGDNESKSLSENT
+483 GYGNNESKSLSENA
-497 VALYQVR
+497 VELYQVK

-563 DFSTNNPLMAGT
+563 DFSSNNPLVAGT
-575 PFGPNQPGSIFAG
+575 MLGPNQPGSIFEG
-588 WNERYGGWDNYF
+588 WNELYGGWDSYF
-600 TPLGHP
+600 KQLGHP
-606 LDYYENDSLSRFSE
+606 VDYYESDSLSRFSE

-630 TLRIIQPKYQLNIG
+630 TLRIIQPKYQLSAG

-656 RYYGH
+656 HYYGH
-661 DADTARNVL
+661 DADTVRNVL

-678 RYRWNRQKQVR
+678 RYRWNRQKQLR

-694 SSSQPSMSD
+694 SSSQPSMGD

-749 ASWSATRNSISNK
+749 ASWSTTRNSISNK
-762 VTYNPLTGGRITQPD
+762 VTYNALTGGRITQPE
-777 NINGNWDASA
+777 NINGNWNASA
-787 NITYNQSIDSAGV
+787 GITYNQSVDSAGV
-800 WNISTATG
+800 WNISTATN
-808 YNYNHYV
+808 YSYNHYV
-815 SYVTLQRNASSERN
+815 AYVTLGRNASSERN
-829 TTYTSSV
+829 TTYTSSI
-836 SERLQVA
+836 SERLQLS

-937 YDILHEMSNFSR
+937 YDILHKMSNFSR

-963 INSYIMLHVV
+963 INSYAMLHVV
-973 YRMNVFGSREA
+973 YRLNVFGSREA
-984 RRGMRGGMNF
+984 RRGMMRGMNF

-999 GREGPGGFGGRGGRG
+999 GRDGSGGFGGRGGRG

-1022 GGRRN
+1022 GGRGR

>member
-1 MRHNNRQI
+1 MMATLGWGQNRQI
-9 IIFMR
+9 
-14 RIILLSLAWAVT
+14 
-26 TLGWAQ
+26 
-32 NREISG
+32 SG
-38 HVVDRDTK
+38 QVVDRDTK
-46 DPIPQVTIQLLS
+46 DAIPQVTIQLLS
-58 TADSAFVTGAL
+58 AADSAFVAGAL
-69 TGEDGSFRLKASASG
+69 TGDDGLFRLNASENG

-101 VTLKDS
+101 ITIKD
-107 TDVNIGTV
+107 TANVDLGTV
-115 VLGADA
+115 VMGADA

-129 TAQAARVTVV
+129 TAQAVRVTVV

-178 NGKRVRKVKVDG
+178 NGKRVKKVKVDG

-220 DMARITGIEDD
+220 DLARITGIEDD

-249 FGNVDLGI
+249 FGNVDLGL
-257 GTRKRYAERVMGSFM
+257 GTKKRYSGRAMGSYM
-272 NRKTRLVALGSANNV
+272 NRKSRIIGLGSANNV

-305 NGLNASKMIGL
+305 NGLNASKTAGL
-316 NFNHESGQKKGA
+316 NFNHESGQRKGQ
-328 RGSALQIDGSLL
+328 RGSALQTDASLQ

-346 DRFSTTSTENF
+346 DRFSTTSTQNF
-357 VATSA
+357 VATSG
-362 AFSNSLSQNYSRNN
+362 AFSNSQSQNFSRSNN
-376 SFQGQMRLEWEPD
+376 IQGQMRLEWTPD
-389 TLWNVNMRASMNYS
+389 TLWNVNMRANVNYS
-403 ANDGNT
+403 DNDGHT
-409 NSQSASYNKNPY
+409 TSQNASYNMNPY
-421 DIDGVTD
+421 DQEGITD
-428 PLAQQD
+428 PLAQQE
-434 ELEKLDSMMVN
+434 ELERIEKMMVNARNNNSVSYSDNLTANISMMVN
-445 AQKNQSV
+445 
-452 SASNN
+452 
-457 LTGNLSVMVNRK
+457 RR
-469 LNAYGRNVT
+469 LNPYGRNVT
-478 LRGEV
+478 LRGDA
-483 GYGDNESKSLSENT
+483 GYGNNESKSLSENA
-497 VALYQVR
+497 VELYQVK

-563 DFSTNNPLMAGT
+563 DFSSNNPLMAGT
-575 PFGPNQPGSIFAG
+575 MLGPNQPGSIFEG
-588 WNERYGGWDNYF
+588 WNELYGGWDSYF
-600 TPLGHP
+600 KQLGHP
-606 LDYYENDSLSRFSE
+606 VDYYESDSLSRFSE

-630 TLRIIQPKYQLNIG
+630 TLRIIQPKYQLSAG

-661 DADTARNVL
+661 DADTVRNVL
-670 NIAPTMNF
+670 NIAPTMDF
-678 RYRWNRQKQVR
+678 RYRWNRQKQLR

-694 SSSQPSMSD
+694 SSSQPSMGD

-749 ASWSATRNSISNK
+749 ASWSTTRNSISNK
-762 VTYNPLTGGRITQPD
+762 VTYNALTGGRITQPE
-777 NINGNWDASA
+777 NINGNWNASA
-787 NITYNQSIDSAGV
+787 GITYNQSVDSAGV
-800 WNISTATG
+800 WNISTATN
-808 YNYNHYV
+808 YSYNHYV
-815 SYVTLQRNASSERN
+815 AYVTLGRNASSERN
-829 TTYTSSV
+829 TTYTSSI
-836 SERLQVA
+836 SERLQLS

-963 INSYIMLHVV
+963 INSYAMLHVV
-973 YRMNVFGSREA
+973 YRLNVFGSREA
-984 RRGMRGGMNF
+984 RRGMMRGMNF
-994 GGFSD
+994 GGFSE
-999 GREGPGGFGGRGGRG
+999 GREGSGGFDGRGGRG
-1014 GRRGGGGF
+1014 GRRGGGR
-1022 GGRRN
+1022 GR

>member
-1 MRHNNRQI
+1 
-9 IIFMR
+9 MR
-14 RIILLSLAWAVT
+14 RIIFLGLVWMVV
-26 TLGWAQ
+26 TLGWGQ
-32 NREISG
+32 NRQISG
-38 HVVDRDTK
+38 QVVDRDTK
-46 DPIPQVTIQLLS
+46 EAIPQVTIQLLS
-58 TADSAFVTGAL
+58 AADSAFVAGTL
-69 TGEDGSFRLKASASG
+69 TGDDGAFRLSASENG

-101 VTLKDS
+101 LTIKD
-107 TDVNIGTV
+107 TANVDLGTV
-115 VLGADA
+115 VMGADA

-129 TAQAARVTVV
+129 TAQAVRVTVV

-178 NGKRVRKVKVDG
+178 NGKRVKKVKVDG

-220 DMARITGIEDD
+220 DLARITGIEDD

-249 FGNVDLGI
+249 FGNVDLGL
-257 GTRKRYAERVMGSFM
+257 GTKKRYSGRAMGSYM
-272 NRKTRLVALGSANNV
+272 NRKSRIIGLGSANNV

-305 NGLNASKMIGL
+305 NGLNASKTAGL
-316 NFNHESGQKKGA
+316 NFNHESGQRKGQ
-328 RGSALQIDGSLL
+328 RGSALQTDASLQ

-346 DRFSTTSTENF
+346 DRFSTTSTQNF
-357 VATSA
+357 VATSG
-362 AFSNSLSQNYSRNN
+362 AFSNSLSQNFSRSNN
-376 SFQGQMRLEWEPD
+376 IQGQMRLEWTPD
-389 TLWNVNMRASMNYS
+389 TLWNVNMRANVNYS
-403 ANDGNT
+403 DNDGHT
-409 NSQSASYNKNPY
+409 TSQNASYNMNPY
-421 DIDGVTD
+421 DQEGITD
-428 PLAQQD
+428 PLAQQE
-434 ELEKLDSMMVN
+434 ELERIDKMMVNARKNNSVSYSDNLTANISMMVN
-445 AQKNQSV
+445 
-452 SASNN
+452 
-457 LTGNLSVMVNRK
+457 RR
-469 LNAYGRNVT
+469 LNPYGRNVT
-478 LRGEV
+478 LRGDA
-483 GYGDNESKSLSENT
+483 GYGNNESKSLSENA
-497 VALYQVR
+497 VELYQVK

-563 DFSTNNPLMAGT
+563 DFSSNNPLMAGT
-575 PFGPNQPGSIFAG
+575 MLGPNQPGSIFEG
-588 WNERYGGWDNYF
+588 WNELYGGWDSYF
-600 TPLGHP
+600 KQLGHP
-606 LDYYENDSLSRFSE
+606 VDYYESDSLSRFSE

-630 TLRIIQPKYQLNIG
+630 TLRIIQPKYQLSAG

-661 DADTARNVL
+661 DADTVRNVL

-678 RYRWNRQKQVR
+678 RYRWNRQKQLR

-694 SSSQPSMSD
+694 SSSQPSMGD

-749 ASWSATRNSISNK
+749 ASWSTTRNSISNK
-762 VTYNPLTGGRITQPD
+762 VTYNALTGGRITQPE
-777 NINGNWDASA
+777 NINGNWNASA
-787 NITYNQSIDSAGV
+787 GITYNQSVDSAGV
-800 WNISTATG
+800 WNISTATN
-808 YNYNHYV
+808 YSYNHYV
-815 SYVTLQRNASSERN
+815 AYVTLGRNASSERN
-829 TTYTSSV
+829 TTYTSSI
-836 SERLQVA
+836 SERLQLS

-963 INSYIMLHVV
+963 INSYAMLHVV
-973 YRMNVFGSREA
+973 YRLNVFGSREA
-984 RRGMRGGMNF
+984 RRGMMRGMNF
-994 GGFSD
+994 GGFSEGRD
-999 GREGPGGFGGRGGRG
+999 GSGGFGGRGGRG

-1022 GGRRN
+1022 GGRGR

>member
-1 MRHNNRQI
+1 
-9 IIFMR
+9 MR
-14 RIILLSLAWAVT
+14 RIIFLSLVWMMA
-26 TLGWAQ
+26 TLGWGQ
-32 NREISG
+32 NRQISG
-38 HVVDRDTK
+38 QVVDRDTK

-58 TADSAFVTGAL
+58 AADSAFVAGAL
-69 TGEDGSFRLKASASG
+69 TGDDGAFRLNASENG

-101 VTLKDS
+101 ITIKD
-107 TDVNIGTV
+107 TANVDLGTV
-115 VLGADA
+115 VMGADA

-129 TAQAARVTVV
+129 TAQAVRVTVV

-178 NGKRVRKVKVDG
+178 NGKRVKKVKVDG

-220 DMARITGIEDD
+220 DLARITGIEDD

-249 FGNVDLGI
+249 FGNVDLGL
-257 GTRKRYAERVMGSFM
+257 GTKKRYSGRAMGSYM
-272 NRKTRLVALGSANNV
+272 NRKSRIIGLGSANNV

-305 NGLNASKMIGL
+305 NGLNASKTAGL
-316 NFNHESGQKKGA
+316 NFNHESGQRKGQ
-328 RGSALQIDGSLL
+328 RGSALQTDASLQ

-346 DRFSTTSTENF
+346 DRFSTTSTQNF
-357 VATSA
+357 VATSG
-362 AFSNSLSQNYSRNN
+362 AFSNSLSQNFSRNN
-376 SFQGQMRLEWEPD
+376 NIQGQMRLEWTPD
-389 TLWNVNMRASMNYS
+389 TLWNVNMRANVNYS
-403 ANDGNT
+403 DNDGHT
-409 NSQSASYNKNPY
+409 TSQNASYNMNPY
-421 DIDGVTD
+421 DQEGITD
-428 PLAQQD
+428 PLAQQE
-434 ELEKLDSMMVN
+434 ELERIDKMMVNARNNNSVSYSDNLTGNISMMVN
-445 AQKNQSV
+445 
-452 SASNN
+452 
-457 LTGNLSVMVNRK
+457 RR
-469 LNAYGRNVT
+469 LNPYGRNVT
-478 LRGEV
+478 LRGDA
-483 GYGDNESKSLSENT
+483 GYGNNESKSLSENA
-497 VALYQVR
+497 VELYQVK

-563 DFSTNNPLMAGT
+563 DFSSNNPLMAGT
-575 PFGPNQPGSIFAG
+575 MLGPNQPGSIFEG
-588 WNERYGGWDNYF
+588 WNELYGGWDSYF
-600 TPLGHP
+600 KQLGHP
-606 LDYYENDSLSRFSE
+606 VDYYESDSLSRFSE

-630 TLRIIQPKYQLNIG
+630 TLRIIQPKYQLSAG

-661 DADTARNVL
+661 DADTVRNVL

-678 RYRWNRQKQVR
+678 RYRWNRQKQLR

-694 SSSQPSMSD
+694 SSSQPSMGD

-762 VTYNPLTGGRITQPD
+762 VTYNALTGGRITQPE
-777 NINGNWDASA
+777 NINGNWNASA
-787 NITYNQSIDSAGV
+787 GITYNQSVDSAGV
-800 WNISTATG
+800 WNISTATN
-808 YNYNHYV
+808 YSYNHYV
-815 SYVTLQRNASSERN
+815 AYVTLGRNASSERN
-829 TTYTSSV
+829 TTYTSSI
-836 SERLQVA
+836 SERLQLS

-963 INSYIMLHVV
+963 INSYAMLHVV
-973 YRMNVFGSREA
+973 YRLNVFGSREA
-984 RRGMRGGMNF
+984 RRGMMRGMNF

-999 GREGPGGFGGRGGRG
+999 GRDGSGGFGGRGGRG

-1022 GGRRN
+1022 GGRGR

>member
-1 MRHNNRQI
+1 
-9 IIFMR
+9 MR
-14 RIILLSLAWAVT
+14 RIIFLSLVWMMA
-26 TLGWAQ
+26 TLGWGQ
-32 NREISG
+32 NRQISG
-38 HVVDRDTK
+38 QVVDRDTK

-58 TADSAFVTGAL
+58 AADSAFVAGAL
-69 TGEDGSFRLKASASG
+69 TGDDGAFRLNASENG

-101 VTLKDS
+101 ITIKD
-107 TDVNIGTV
+107 TANVDLGTV
-115 VLGADA
+115 VMGADA

-129 TAQAARVTVV
+129 TAQAVRVTVV

-178 NGKRVRKVKVDG
+178 NGKRVKKVKVDG

-220 DMARITGIEDD
+220 DLARITGIEDD

-249 FGNVDLGI
+249 FGNIDLGL
-257 GTRKRYAERVMGSFM
+257 GTKKRYSGRAMGSYM
-272 NRKTRLVALGSANNV
+272 NRKSRIIGLGSANNV

-305 NGLNASKMIGL
+305 NGLNASKTAGL
-316 NFNHESGQKKGA
+316 NFNHESGQRKGQ
-328 RGSALQIDGSLL
+328 RGSALQTDASLQ
-340 WNHNDG
+340 WNHNDD
-346 DRFSTTSTENF
+346 DRFSITSTQNF
-357 VATSA
+357 VATSG
-362 AFSNSLSQNYSRNN
+362 AFSNSLSQNFSRNN
-376 SFQGQMRLEWEPD
+376 NIQGQMRLEWTPD
-389 TLWNVNMRASMNYS
+389 TLWNVNMRANVNYS
-403 ANDGNT
+403 DNDGHT
-409 NSQSASYNKNPY
+409 TSQNASYNMNPY
-421 DIDGVTD
+421 DQEGITD
-428 PLAQQD
+428 PLAQQE
-434 ELEKLDSMMVN
+434 ELERIDKMMVNARNNNSVSYSDNLTANISMMVN
-445 AQKNQSV
+445 
-452 SASNN
+452 
-457 LTGNLSVMVNRK
+457 RR
-469 LNAYGRNVT
+469 LNPYGRNVT
-478 LRGEV
+478 LRGDA
-483 GYGDNESKSLSENT
+483 GYGNNESKSLSENA
-497 VALYQVR
+497 VELYQVK

-563 DFSTNNPLMAGT
+563 DFSSNNPLMAGT
-575 PFGPNQPGSIFAG
+575 MLGPNQPGSIFEG
-588 WNERYGGWDNYF
+588 WNELYGGWDSYF
-600 TPLGHP
+600 KQLGHP
-606 LDYYENDSLSRFSE
+606 VDYYESDSLSRFSE

-630 TLRIIQPKYQLNIG
+630 TLRIIQPKYQLSAG

-661 DADTARNVL
+661 DADTVRNVL

-678 RYRWNRQKQVR
+678 RYRWNRQKQLR

-694 SSSQPSMSD
+694 SSSQPSMGD

-762 VTYNPLTGGRITQPD
+762 VTYNALTGGRITQPE
-777 NINGNWDASA
+777 NINGNWNASA
-787 NITYNQSIDSAGV
+787 GITYNQSVDSAGV
-800 WNISTATG
+800 WNISTATN
-808 YNYNHYV
+808 YSYNHYV
-815 SYVTLQRNASSERN
+815 AYVTLGRNASSERN
-829 TTYTSSV
+829 TTYTSSI
-836 SERLQVA
+836 SERLQLS

-963 INSYIMLHVV
+963 INSYAMLHVV
-973 YRMNVFGSREA
+973 YRLNVFGSREA
-984 RRGMRGGMNF
+984 RRGMMRGMNF
-994 GGFSD
+994 GGFSEGRD
-999 GREGPGGFGGRGGRG
+999 GSGGFGGRGGRG

-1022 GGRRN
+1022 GGRGR

>member
-1 MRHNNRQI
+1 
-9 IIFMR
+9 MR
-14 RIILLSLAWAVT
+14 RIIFLSLVWMMA
-26 TLGWAQ
+26 TLGWGQ
-32 NREISG
+32 NRQISG
-38 HVVDRDTK
+38 QVVDRDTK

-58 TADSAFVTGAL
+58 AADSAFVAGAL
-69 TGEDGSFRLKASASG
+69 TGDDGAFRLNASENG
-84 RYILRFT
+84 RYILRFS

-101 VTLKDS
+101 ITIKD
-107 TDVNIGTV
+107 TANVDLGTV
-115 VLGADA
+115 VMGADA

-129 TAQAARVTVV
+129 TAQAVRVTVV

-178 NGKRVRKVKVDG
+178 NGKRVKKVKVDG

-220 DMARITGIEDD
+220 DLARITGIEDD

-249 FGNVDLGI
+249 FGNVDLGL
-257 GTRKRYAERVMGSFM
+257 GTKKRYSGRAMGSYM
-272 NRKTRLVALGSANNV
+272 NRKSRIIGLGSANNV

-305 NGLNASKMIGL
+305 NGLNASKTAGL
-316 NFNHESGQKKGA
+316 NFNHESGQRKGQ
-328 RGSALQIDGSLL
+328 RGSALQTDASLQ

-346 DRFSTTSTENF
+346 DRFSTTSTQNF
-357 VATSA
+357 VATSG
-362 AFSNSLSQNYSRNN
+362 AFSNSLSQNFSRSNN
-376 SFQGQMRLEWEPD
+376 IQGQMRLEWTPD
-389 TLWNVNMRASMNYS
+389 TLWNVNMRSNVNYS
-403 ANDGNT
+403 DNDGHT
-409 NSQSASYNKNPY
+409 TSQNASYNMNPY
-421 DIDGVTD
+421 DQEGITD
-428 PLAQQD
+428 PLAQQE
-434 ELEKLDSMMVN
+434 ELERIDKMMVNARNNNSVSYSDNLTANISMMVN
-445 AQKNQSV
+445 
-452 SASNN
+452 
-457 LTGNLSVMVNRK
+457 RR
-469 LNAYGRNVT
+469 LNPYGRNVT
-478 LRGEV
+478 LRGDA
-483 GYGDNESKSLSENT
+483 GYGNNESKSLSENA
-497 VALYQVR
+497 VELYQVK

-563 DFSTNNPLMAGT
+563 DFSSNNPLMAGT
-575 PFGPNQPGSIFAG
+575 MLGPNQPGSIFEG
-588 WNERYGGWDNYF
+588 WNELYGGWDSYF
-600 TPLGHP
+600 KQLGHP
-606 LDYYENDSLSRFSE
+606 VDYYESDSLSRFSE

-630 TLRIIQPKYQLNIG
+630 TLRIIQPKYQLSAG

-661 DADTARNVL
+661 DADTVRNVL

-678 RYRWNRQKQVR
+678 RYRWNRQKQLR

-694 SSSQPSMSD
+694 SSSQPSMGD

-762 VTYNPLTGGRITQPD
+762 VTYNALTGGRITQPE
-777 NINGNWDASA
+777 NINGNWNASA
-787 NITYNQSIDSAGV
+787 GITYNQSVDSAGV
-800 WNISTATG
+800 WNISTATN
-808 YNYNHYV
+808 YSYNHYV
-815 SYVTLQRNASSERN
+815 AYVTLGRNASLERN
-829 TTYTSSV
+829 TTYTSSI
-836 SERLQVA
+836 SERLQLS

-963 INSYIMLHVV
+963 INSYAMLHVV
-973 YRMNVFGSREA
+973 YRLNVFGSREA
-984 RRGMRGGMNF
+984 RRGMMRGMNF
-994 GGFSD
+994 GGFSE
-999 GREGPGGFGGRGGRG
+999 GREGSGGFGGRGGRG

-1022 GGRRN
+1022 GGRGR

>member
-1 MRHNNRQI
+1 
-9 IIFMR
+9 MR
-14 RIILLSLAWAVT
+14 RIIFLGLVWMVV
-26 TLGWAQ
+26 TLGWGQ
-32 NREISG
+32 NRQISG
-38 HVVDRDTK
+38 QVVDRDTK
-46 DPIPQVTIQLLS
+46 EAIPQVTIQLLS
-58 TADSAFVTGAL
+58 AADSAFVAGTL
-69 TGEDGSFRLKASASG
+69 TGDDGAFRLSASENG

-101 VTLKDS
+101 LTIKD
-107 TDVNIGTV
+107 TANVDLGTV
-115 VLGADA
+115 VMGADA

-129 TAQAARVTVV
+129 TAQAVRVTVV

-178 NGKRVRKVKVDG
+178 NGKRVKKVKVDG

-220 DMARITGIEDD
+220 DLARITGIEDD

-249 FGNVDLGI
+249 FGNVDLGL
-257 GTRKRYAERVMGSFM
+257 GTKKRYSGRAMGSYM
-272 NRKTRLVALGSANNV
+272 NRKSRIIGLGSANNV

-305 NGLNASKMIGL
+305 NGLNASKTAGL
-316 NFNHESGQKKGA
+316 NFNHESGQRKGQ
-328 RGSALQIDGSLL
+328 RGSALQTDASLQ

-346 DRFSTTSTENF
+346 DRFSTTSTQNF
-357 VATSA
+357 VATSG
-362 AFSNSLSQNYSRNN
+362 AFSNSQSQNFSRSNN
-376 SFQGQMRLEWEPD
+376 IQGQMRLEWTPD
-389 TLWNVNMRASMNYS
+389 TLWNVNMRANVNYS
-403 ANDGNT
+403 DNDGHT
-409 NSQSASYNKNPY
+409 TSQNASYNMNPY
-421 DIDGVTD
+421 DQEGITD
-428 PLAQQD
+428 PLAQQE
-434 ELEKLDSMMVN
+434 ELERIDKMMVNARKNNSVSYSDNLTANISMMVN
-445 AQKNQSV
+445 
-452 SASNN
+452 
-457 LTGNLSVMVNRK
+457 RR
-469 LNAYGRNVT
+469 LNPYGRNVT
-478 LRGEV
+478 LRGDA
-483 GYGDNESKSLSENT
+483 GYGNNESKSLSENA
-497 VALYQVR
+497 VELYQVK

-563 DFSTNNPLMAGT
+563 DFSSNNPLMAGT
-575 PFGPNQPGSIFAG
+575 MLGPNQPGSIFEG
-588 WNERYGGWDNYF
+588 WNELYGGWDSYF
-600 TPLGHP
+600 KQLGHP
-606 LDYYENDSLSRFSE
+606 VDYYESDSLSRFSE

-630 TLRIIQPKYQLNIG
+630 TLRIIQPKYQLSAG

-661 DADTARNVL
+661 DADTVRNVL

-678 RYRWNRQKQVR
+678 RYRWNRQKQLR

-694 SSSQPSMSD
+694 SSSQPSMGD

-749 ASWSATRNSISNK
+749 ASWSTTRNSISNK
-762 VTYNPLTGGRITQPD
+762 VTYNALTGGRITQPE
-777 NINGNWDASA
+777 NINGNWNASA
-787 NITYNQSIDSAGV
+787 GITYNQSVDSAGV
-800 WNISTATG
+800 WNISTATN
-808 YNYNHYV
+808 YSYNHYV
-815 SYVTLQRNASSERN
+815 AYVTLGRNASSERN
-829 TTYTSSV
+829 TTYTSSI
-836 SERLQVA
+836 SERLQLS

-857 SYNHT
+857 SYHHT

-963 INSYIMLHVV
+963 INSYAMLHVV
-973 YRMNVFGSREA
+973 YRLNVFGSREA
-984 RRGMRGGMNF
+984 RRGMMRGMNF
-994 GGFSD
+994 GGFSE
-999 GREGPGGFGGRGGRG
+999 GREGSGGFGGRGGRG
-1014 GRRGGGGF
+1014 GRRGGGR
-1022 GGRRN
+1022 GR